1 MASNKKNRYK
11 LSKGRK
17 EQLAQAR
24 QNAKD
29 DYNRRQKEKQN
40 RALIQQYNATHKNAP
55 KQTISAKDGIRNT
68 RQSTGTTRST
78 AGKTRMNGS
87 LGNSFGGSKTGGAKT
102 TTDRRAS
109 AAHKADAER
118 RQSTTLRQGSSYLTG
133 GSTRKAT
140 PYAAAQQVYTPL
152 RSNDRRARAGRAA
165 DANRTINARNQV
177 AANTQMKTGTGKTW
191 NEKEERQKAIDT
203 LNANS
208 MAWHNTS
215 DEAEKTRLHAANDR
229 IRKKF
234 GMTYNGDT
242 GATYLP
248 KASGGKTNVS
258 KPVVETARNAAFG
271 QNYQTQEQRQ
281 SRYDE
286 LNNEIDRMQKQ
297 YPYLIA
303 MDMKNRNAGE
313 KLAAVP
319 WLISHPK
326 LAAAGINGD
335 DQYSKMSTTN
345 KKQADAMYQLYKRLN
360 DEADAISKQSAGKA
374 WGSGVANAG
383 LSVTGA
389 LENAGRYVS
398 GTMNKA
404 AGDVLNL
411 VGAKDAGKFLRDT
424 AQKTLE
430 GSLSDSAM
438 QKVNDWAQPVGAAK
452 KAQEIAGSGSR
463 MASSIA
469 AGPAGMGLI
478 YADSAKSA
486 TAEAL
491 NDGANLDQAMLYG
504 AGSGLTEVGTEKMFG
519 GIPGLNEG
527 VAKLGSKSRIL
538 NKAFDVLG
546 EGVEEAASTLINPYL
561 KRATYDKNAKN
572 ATAQELL
579 DSAKGGMALAGI
591 MQGANAVSE
600 RLANRRYGTAPAETT
615 TSIHDAN
622 ADVRAAEQ
630 MDNRLHPNTPQALPT
645 GQRLALPEGN
655 TRTANTLYAN
665 ENGGVANNLRAFNNA
680 DTPDVLYGN
689 MRGDFTSAPDS
700 GSVLFASQ
708 NGQVSQTLPTG
719 YLPVGRSGLTKVA
732 AMGETKTVPFLSE
745 NPEGMSR
752 SEMQWAK
759 LLVDNSLKTGI
770 PVQTYVDEIVTPTMQ
785 AVNETIADVQQYIA
799 DYIARKDAQRTHEKG
814 KNLMHHENGTTERLS
829 LNEPW
834 YSEWYKR
841 LGNRKPA
848 KKHYSMIAENIV
860 SNELKKG
867 GGDWVSH
874 ELAQDWAEAQHIQAA
889 YDAIGDDAVSAE
901 ITPEGLKVIMN
912 GTPAH
917 TANIQDTNAK
927 RDRNIISPVM
937 QGATAAPINLSPMQ
951 RAGQTQS
958 APTLADVRKARNDI
972 MPKLTRAGA
981 ETVQTGVQTAP
992 PEITQPMQE
1001 NAQAA
1006 AQQADIS
1013 PKLTKAEV
1021 NAESSVGAAKGG
1033 FDPYSK
1039 MVNDYGSI
1047 PDGMNPARMVDVPQ
1061 STNGTD
1067 RVSNVART
1075 IMESGVTPD
1084 NLIPA
1089 LENHV
1094 AEGLFSHDVKS
1105 LKKTLSGATKT
1116 IQKKG
1121 WQGAFDQWEEV
1132 TDGRRAVTDDDI
1144 ALGQMMYTAAVEA
1157 GDTQTA
1163 MKLAGDLAVQGTAL
1177 GRGVNAFKLLK
1188 KTTPEGQLYYL
1199 QKAVQKIQQEYQSRF
1214 DKQANKD
1221 LKKELKRADTAG
1233 KRGKQTAIISDT
1245 NAAIEQ
1251 AAQEVA
1257 KEATGE
1263 ATTQSNGKENG
1274 KRTLPKATDK
1284 GVGKDDVY
1292 DGRPKDRYT
1301 PATDWAKETGNDLA
1315 KRIADKLNPAPTQRP
1330 VSRTILSDL
1339 MQFAEEH
1346 ALPKKQQAPKRQAVD
1361 RLRDYFANKDFYTK
1375 AWNEARSALKEKYK
1389 GNAEALD
1396 ALESFTDATIDY
1408 NADPLHTQKVI
1419 MNALM
1424 DDIKET
1430 GGLKTY
1436 LARNTLGA
1444 GEQNAAQL
1452 ADRLIAETGVTG
1464 TDAEVL
1470 RSGVNHAY
1478 EDMMDGK
1485 SGTKLETMIREALK
1499 SGNLNLTDAAKMSP
1513 KQKAVVGQTISGLLQ
1528 KEYGVDAQYADTVSN
1543 TIIDEY
1549 NAEVQERARK
1559 ILENKFKE
1567 RKQRVPREFWDVF
1580 EEYANLGTFNSEYA
1594 QKATEKLFGEPGITL
1609 NEDLV
1614 QEFLNAETDEAR
1626 TEVVDRIY
1634 DDVAQQIPKTAGDIV
1649 NAWRYFSMLGNPR
1662 THIRNIMG
1670 NVASAAA
1677 LDTSH
1682 KVSAV
1687 GQKFLPQGQRTRA
1700 LHTSKAAK
1708 QFAKADYANVEAELS
1723 GNAYKTEMSEIKQRQ
1738 KLFPKWMQWGMDKA
1752 NGMLDVEDGWFKKG
1766 SYIKSMGNFLTARG
1780 WDVNNLTEAQLNEA
1794 RQHAIQDAKIATFQD
1809 ASALA
1814 DTLGRLEKKNKA
1826 TEVIIGSLVPF
1837 KRTPINVA
1845 KRSFE
1850 LSPAGLLKAI
1860 TYDAVQVKKGNMDA
1874 TKMIDHIGQGLTG
1887 SGVAALGAFLAAQG
1901 IFSAGSSD
1909 DDKEANFDAGMG
1921 QQEYA
1926 INIGGKSYTI
1936 DWASPAVVPLAMG
1949 GELYEALHQKY
1960 DDEETAFNQAM
1971 ATVSRMFDP
1980 MLNMTMLSGIGST
1993 VSSAAYNKSNPLFG
2007 IASNVATNFG
2017 GQFVPTLFGQV
2028 ARTVD
2033 NTRRTT
2039 YADKN
2044 SPVPSSV
2051 QKFLQRQANKIP
2063 GLSQYQPA
2071 YTDVW
2076 GREQKNG
2083 PDNVFARAAY
2093 NFFSPG
2099 YLADAKGTQAEKA
2112 LKELYQATG
2121 DNSVLPSKPQKYY
2134 KAEDGTKKFL
2144 SASDYSKLTSQ
2155 SGKISLDAINKLTK
2169 SEAYKQMSND
2179 ERIEAVADIYKYAKA
2194 IAANKVYKKELDG
2207 TTKIVSESGIEPGL
2221 YYAYKE
2227 MEDSLNNDMEG
2238 WEARDQVFNAIKA
2251 DSSLSDQEKNGLYH
2265 SLLIKGTS
2273 QSQWDKY
2280 TEISGKVTAEEY
2292 VDAMIQ
2298 KQAITKEGED
2308 IEKGRASLE
2317 ATEFSYY
2324 LDSKGYTGEK
2334 RQALEDTF
2342 KFYSM
2347 VKADPA
2353 NYTFDMIRENG
2364 GTKEKAAIGEV
2375 ESAGISAAQYAQ
2387 IKSAASGVT
2396 YEKGKS
2402 GAKLAA
2408 VAKVVSQNTANYNEY
2423 AAVMHA
2429 LGYKKIDGHYTS
2441 GGKLPED
2448 SGLNTGINVNR
2459 SSASQKTSSAGFIN
2473 PTTASNSVV
2482 TSGYGGRNAP
2492 KTSGGYGSS
2501 NHDGIDIGGTGGNL
2515 NGQAADSIGGGKVT
2529 EVGYDEN
2536 GYGNYVVVDH
2546 GNGYTSLYG
2555 HLQKAT
2561 VKQGET
2567 VSAGQQVGVIGSTG
2581 NSSGPHLH
2589 LRVRKN
2595 GQSIDPRTVIPGYK

>member
-1 MASNKKNRYK
+1 MA
-11 LSKGRK
+11 LSKGRR
-17 EQLAQAR
+17 EQLEQAKK
-24 QNAKD
+24 NAKIKAK
-29 DYNRRQKEKQN
+29 QKQN
-40 RALIQQYNATHKNAP
+40 KALIQQYNATHKNAP
-55 KQTISAKDGIRNT
+55 KQTISAKGGNRNT

-78 AGKTRMNGS
+78 VSKTRMNGS

-102 TTDRRAS
+102 TTDRRANV
-109 AAHKADAER
+109 AHKADAER

-165 DANRTINARNQV
+165 DANRTINARNQM

-374 WGSGVANAG
+374 WGSGVANAA
-383 LSVTGA
+383 LNAAGA
-389 LENAGRYVS
+389 VENGARYVS

-572 ATAQELL
+572 ATAQELW
-579 DSAKGGMALAGI
+579 DSAKGGMTLAGI

-630 MDNRLHPNTPQALPT
+630 MDNRLHPNTSQALPT
-645 GQRLALPEGN
+645 AQRLALPEGN

-700 GSVLFASQ
+700 GSVLYASQ

-732 AMGETKTVPFLSE
+732 AQVDEMQTIPRFAVDDSGNPNGGLSDA
-745 NPEGMSR
+745 
-752 SEMQWAK
+752 EMQWAK
-759 LLVDNSLKTGI
+759 LLAANQEKTGVSI
-770 PVQTYVDEIVTPTMQ
+770 QQLTHEIVDSTFEEYNQALQSAEQYVRDYTPQGTSVVRN
-785 AVNETIADVQQYIA
+785 ADGTSFRASNNE
-799 DYIARKDAQRTHEKG
+799 K
-814 KNLMHHENGTTERLS
+814 
-829 LNEPW
+829 W
-834 YSEWYKR
+834 YSDYYKKIGKAPSR
-841 LGNRKPA
+841 
-848 KKHYSMIAENIV
+848 AEAAQVAAQLVKADIQR
-860 SNELKKG
+860 G
-867 GGDWVSH
+867 GGQFISA
-874 ELAQDWAEAQHIQAA
+874 ELAQDLQTALEIQAA
-889 YDAIGDDAVSAE
+889 ANALGENVISAQVVD
-901 ITPEGLKVIMN
+901 GNLVVQRGK
-912 GTPAH
+912 PAY
-917 TANIQDTNAK
+917 TANIQDTNA
-927 RDRNIISPVM
+927 RLDRNIISPVM
-937 QGATAAPINLSPMQ
+937 QGATAAPINLTPMQ

-958 APTLADVRKARNDI
+958 APTLADVRQARNDI

-1006 AQQADIS
+1006 AQQADIN
-1013 PKLTKAEV
+1013 PKLTKSEV
-1021 NAESSVGAAKGG
+1021 NAESSVGAAETG

-1039 MVNDYGSI
+1039 MVNDYGAI
-1047 PDGMNPARMVDVPQ
+1047 PEGMNPARMVDVPQ

-1084 NLIPA
+1084 SLIPA

-1214 DKQANKD
+1214 DKQAGKAA
-1221 LKKELKRADTAG
+1221 KK
-1233 KRGKQTAIISDT
+1233 Q
-1245 NAAIEQ
+1245 
-1251 AAQEVA
+1251 
-1257 KEATGE
+1257 
-1263 ATTQSNGKENG
+1263 
-1274 KRTLPKATDK
+1274 
-1284 GVGKDDVY
+1284 GV
-1292 DGRPKDRYT
+1292 
-1301 PATDWAKETGNDLA
+1301 PAED
-1315 KRIADKLNPAPTQRP
+1315 IADQ
-1330 VSRTILSDL
+1330 
-1339 MQFAEEH
+1339 
-1346 ALPKKQQAPKRQAVD
+1346 
-1361 RLRDYFANKDFYTK
+1361 Y
-1375 AWNEARSALKEKYK
+1375 
-1389 GNAEALD
+1389 
-1396 ALESFTDATIDY
+1396 
-1408 NADPLHTQKVI
+1408 
-1419 MNALM
+1419 
-1424 DDIKET
+1424 
-1430 GGLKTY
+1430 GLK
-1436 LARNTLGA
+1436 
-1444 GEQNAAQL
+1444 
-1452 ADRLIAETGVTG
+1452 
-1464 TDAEVL
+1464 
-1470 RSGVNHAY
+1470 
-1478 EDMMDGK
+1478 
-1485 SGTKLETMIREALK
+1485 
-1499 SGNLNLTDAAKMSP
+1499 
-1513 KQKAVVGQTISGLLQ
+1513 
-1528 KEYGVDAQYADTVSN
+1528 
-1543 TIIDEY
+1543 
-1549 NAEVQERARK
+1549 
-1559 ILENKFKE
+1559 
-1567 RKQRVPREFWDVF
+1567 
-1580 EEYANLGTFNSEYA
+1580 
-1594 QKATEKLFGEPGITL
+1594 L

-1614 QEFLNAETDEAR
+1614 QEFLNAETQEAR
-1626 TEVVDRIY
+1626 DAVVDKIY
-1634 DDVAQQIPKTAGDIV
+1634 NDVAQQIPKTAGDRL
-1649 NAWRYFSMLGNPR
+1649 NAWRYFAMLGNPR

-1670 NVASAAA
+1670 NVASAVA

-1687 GQKFLPQGQRTRA
+1687 GQKFLPKGKRTRA

-1723 GNAYKTEMSEIKQRQ
+1723 GNAYKTEMSDIKQRQ
-1738 KLFPKWMQWGMDKA
+1738 KLFPKPLQKVMDA
-1752 NGMLDVEDGWFKKG
+1752 NTWALDAEDQVFKKK
-1766 SYIKSMGNFLTARG
+1766 SYIDSMGNFLTARG

-1814 DTLGRLEKKNKA
+1814 DTLSRLEKKNKA

-1850 LSPAGLLKAI
+1850 LSPVGLLKAI

-1936 DWASPAVVPLAMG
+1936 DWASPTVVPLAMG

-2144 SASDYSKLTSQ
+2144 TAQEYSTLTSQ
-2155 SGKISLDAINKLTK
+2155 SGKISLDAIDKLTK

-2441 GGKLPED
+2441 GGKLPEE

-2482 TSGYGGRNAP
+2482 TSGYGGRNAV
-2492 KTSGGYGSS
+2492 KTSKGYSS
-2501 NHDGIDIGGTGGNL
+2501 TNHDGIDIGGTGGNL

-2561 VKQGET
+2561 VKQGDT

-2581 NSSGPHLH
+2581 SSSAPHLH
-2589 LRVRKN
+2589 LRVHKN

>member
-1 MASNKKNRYK
+1 MA
-11 LSKGRK
+11 LSKGRR
-17 EQLAQAR
+17 EQLEQAKK
-24 QNAKD
+24 NAKIKAK
-29 DYNRRQKEKQN
+29 QKQN
-40 RALIQQYNATHKNAP
+40 KALIQQYNATHKNEP
-55 KQTISAKDGIRNT
+55 KQKISAKGGGSTGSRNT

-78 AGKTRMNGS
+78 VSKTRMNSS
-87 LGNSFGGSKTGGAKT
+87 LGSSFGGSKNGGAKT

-109 AAHKADAER
+109 AARKADAER

-165 DANRTINARNQV
+165 DANRTINARNQM
-177 AANTQMKTGTGKTW
+177 ATTKTGTGKTW

-215 DEAEKTRLHAANDR
+215 DAAEKTRLHAANDR

-374 WGSGVANAG
+374 WGSGVANAALNAAG
-383 LSVTGA
+383 AVENGARYVTSAAENALSGA
-389 LENAGRYVS
+389 LKLAGKQDAGRFWE
-398 GTMNKA
+398 
-404 AGDVLNL
+404 DV
-411 VGAKDAGKFLRDT
+411 AKNTVNTSFA
-424 AQKTLE
+424 
-430 GSLSDSAM
+430 DSAM
-438 QKVNDWAQPVGAAK
+438 QKVNDWAQPVGSAK
-452 KAQEIAGSGSR
+452 KAQELAGSGAR
-463 MASSIA
+463 MLPGMALGAATGTASKVSSLLNKAPLANASLA
-469 AGPAGMGLI
+469 AIFG
-478 YADSAKSA
+478 DSAASGA
-486 TAEAL
+486 REAL
-491 NDGANLDQAMLYG
+491 NDGASLNQALAYG

-546 EGVEEAASTLINPYL
+546 EGVEEATSTLINPYL

-572 ATAQELL
+572 ATAQELW

-630 MDNRLHPNTPQALPT
+630 MDNRLHPNTSQALPT
-645 GQRLALPEGN
+645 AQRLALPEGN

-732 AMGETKTVPFLSE
+732 AQVDETQTIPRFAVDDAGNSNGGLSDV
-745 NPEGMSR
+745 
-752 SEMQWAK
+752 EMQWAK
-759 LLVDNSLKTGI
+759 LLAANQEKTGVSI
-770 PVQTYVDEIVTPTMQ
+770 QQVAHEIVDSTFEEYNQALQSAEQYVRDYTPQGTSVVWN
-785 AVNETIADVQQYIA
+785 ADGTSFRASNNE
-799 DYIARKDAQRTHEKG
+799 K
-814 KNLMHHENGTTERLS
+814 
-829 LNEPW
+829 W
-834 YSEWYKR
+834 YSDYYKKNGKAPSR
-841 LGNRKPA
+841 
-848 KKHYSMIAENIV
+848 AEAAQVAAQLVKADIQR
-860 SNELKKG
+860 G
-867 GGDWVSH
+867 GGQFISA
-874 ELAQDWAEAQHIQAA
+874 ELAQDLQTALEIQAA
-889 YDAIGDDAVSAE
+889 ANALGENVISAQVVD
-901 ITPEGLKVIMN
+901 GNLVVQRGK
-912 GTPAH
+912 PAY
-917 TANIQDTNAK
+917 TANIQDTNA
-927 RDRNIISPVM
+927 RLDRNIISPVM

-958 APTLADVRKARNDI
+958 APTLADVRQARNDI

-981 ETVQTGVQTAP
+981 ETAQTDVQTAP

-1001 NAQAA
+1001 NAHA
-1006 AQQADIS
+1006 AQQADIN

-1021 NAESSVGAAKGG
+1021 NAESSVGAAETG

-1039 MVNDYGSI
+1039 MVNDYGAI
-1047 PDGMNPARMVDVPQ
+1047 EPGENPARVVDVPQ
-1061 STNGTD
+1061 STNGSD

-1075 IMESGVTPD
+1075 IMESGITPD

-1214 DKQANKD
+1214 DKQAGKAA
-1221 LKKELKRADTAG
+1221 KK
-1233 KRGKQTAIISDT
+1233 Q
-1245 NAAIEQ
+1245 
-1251 AAQEVA
+1251 
-1257 KEATGE
+1257 
-1263 ATTQSNGKENG
+1263 
-1274 KRTLPKATDK
+1274 
-1284 GVGKDDVY
+1284 GV
-1292 DGRPKDRYT
+1292 
-1301 PATDWAKETGNDLA
+1301 PAED
-1315 KRIADKLNPAPTQRP
+1315 IADQYGLKLN
-1330 VSRTILSDL
+1330 D
-1339 MQFAEEH
+1339 
-1346 ALPKKQQAPKRQAVD
+1346 
-1361 RLRDYFANKDFYTK
+1361 
-1375 AWNEARSALKEKYK
+1375 
-1389 GNAEALD
+1389 
-1396 ALESFTDATIDY
+1396 
-1408 NADPLHTQKVI
+1408 
-1419 MNALM
+1419 
-1424 DDIKET
+1424 
-1430 GGLKTY
+1430 
-1436 LARNTLGA
+1436 
-1444 GEQNAAQL
+1444 
-1452 ADRLIAETGVTG
+1452 
-1464 TDAEVL
+1464 
-1470 RSGVNHAY
+1470 
-1478 EDMMDGK
+1478 
-1485 SGTKLETMIREALK
+1485 
-1499 SGNLNLTDAAKMSP
+1499 
-1513 KQKAVVGQTISGLLQ
+1513 
-1528 KEYGVDAQYADTVSN
+1528 
-1543 TIIDEY
+1543 
-1549 NAEVQERARK
+1549 
-1559 ILENKFKE
+1559 
-1567 RKQRVPREFWDVF
+1567 
-1580 EEYANLGTFNSEYA
+1580 
-1594 QKATEKLFGEPGITL
+1594 
-1609 NEDLV
+1609 DLV
-1614 QEFLNAETDEAR
+1614 QEFLNAETQEAR
-1626 TEVVDRIY
+1626 DAVVDKIY
-1634 DDVAQQIPKTAGDIV
+1634 NDVAQQIPKTAGDRL
-1649 NAWRYFSMLGNPR
+1649 NAWRYFAMLGNPR

-1687 GQKFLPQGQRTRA
+1687 GQKFLPKEKRTRA

-1708 QFAKADYANVEAELS
+1708 QFAKADYANVETELS

-1738 KLFPKWMQWGMDKA
+1738 KLFPKPLQKVMDA
-1752 NGMLDVEDGWFKKG
+1752 NTWALDAEDQVFKKK
-1766 SYIKSMGNFLTARG
+1766 SYIDSMGNFLTARG

-1814 DTLGRLEKKNKA
+1814 DTLSRLEKKNKA

-1850 LSPAGLLKAI
+1850 LSPVGLLKAI

-1901 IFSAGSSD
+1901 LFSAGSSD

-2099 YLADAKGTQAEKA
+2099 YLADAKGTQTEKA

-2144 SASDYSKLTSQ
+2144 TAQEYSTLTSQ
-2155 SGKISLDAINKLTK
+2155 SGKISLDAIDKLTK

-2429 LGYKKIDGHYTS
+2429 LGYKKIDGHYSS
-2441 GGKLPED
+2441 GGKLPEE

-2459 SSASQKTSSAGFIN
+2459 SSASQKTSSAGFVN

-2482 TSGYGGRNAP
+2482 TSGYGGRNAV
-2492 KTSGGYGSS
+2492 KTSKGYSS
-2501 NHDGIDIGGTGGNL
+2501 TNHDGIDIGGTGGNL

-2546 GNGYTSLYG
+2546 GDGYTSLYG

-2561 VKQGET
+2561 VKQGDT

-2581 NSSGPHLH
+2581 SSSAPHLH
-2589 LRVRKN
+2589 LRVHKN
-2595 GQSIDPRTVIPGYK
+2595 GQSIDPRTVIPGYGG

>member
-1 MASNKKNRYK
+1 MA
-11 LSKGRK
+11 LSKGRR
-17 EQLAQAR
+17 EQLEQAKK
-24 QNAKD
+24 NAKIKAK
-29 DYNRRQKEKQN
+29 QKQN

-55 KQTISAKDGIRNT
+55 KQTISAKGGSQNT

-78 AGKTRMNGS
+78 ASKTRMNGS
-87 LGNSFGGSKTGGAKT
+87 LGNSFGGSKTGGANT
-102 TTDRRAS
+102 TTDRHANVAR
-109 AAHKADAER
+109 KADAER
-118 RQSTTLRQGSSYLTG
+118 RQSTTLRQGSNYLTG

-165 DANRTINARNQV
+165 DANRTINARNQM
-177 AANTQMKTGTGKTW
+177 AATKTGTGKTW

-215 DEAEKTRLHAANDR
+215 DAAEKTRLHAANDR

-297 YPYLIA
+297 YPYLIS

-374 WGSGVANAG
+374 WGSGVANAALNAAG
-383 LSVTGA
+383 AVENGARYVTSAAENALSGA
-389 LENAGRYVS
+389 LKLAG
-398 GTMNKA
+398 KQ
-404 AGDVLNL
+404 
-411 VGAKDAGKFLRDT
+411 DAGQFWEDVAKNTVNTSF
-424 AQKTLE
+424 A
-430 GSLSDSAM
+430 DSAM
-438 QKVNDWAQPVGAAK
+438 QKVNDWAHPVGSAK
-452 KAQEIAGSGSR
+452 KAQELAGSGAR
-463 MASSIA
+463 MLPGMALGAATGTASKVSSLLDKAPLANASLA
-469 AGPAGMGLI
+469 AIFG
-478 YADSAKSA
+478 DSAASGA
-486 TAEAL
+486 REAL

-546 EGVEEAASTLINPYL
+546 EGVEEAASTLVNPYL

-572 ATAQELL
+572 ATAQELW
-579 DSAKGGMALAGI
+579 DSAKGGMTLAGI

-630 MDNRLHPNTPQALPT
+630 MDNRLHPNTSQTLPT
-645 GQRLALPEGN
+645 AQRLALPEGN
-655 TRTANTLYAN
+655 TRTANTLYAD
-665 ENGGVANNLRAFNNA
+665 ENGGVANNLRAFSQSN
-680 DTPDVLYGN
+680 TPDVLYGN

-700 GSVLFASQ
+700 GSVLYASQ

-732 AMGETKTVPFLSE
+732 AQVDETQTIPRFAVDDAGNPNGGLSDA
-745 NPEGMSR
+745 
-752 SEMQWAK
+752 EMQWAK
-759 LLVDNSLKTGI
+759 LLAANQEKTGVSI
-770 PVQTYVDEIVTPTMQ
+770 QQVTHEIVDSTFEEYNQALKSAEQYVRDYTPQGTSVVWN
-785 AVNETIADVQQYIA
+785 ADGTSFRASNNE
-799 DYIARKDAQRTHEKG
+799 K
-814 KNLMHHENGTTERLS
+814 
-829 LNEPW
+829 W
-834 YSEWYKR
+834 YSDYYKKNGKAPSR
-841 LGNRKPA
+841 
-848 KKHYSMIAENIV
+848 AEAAQVAAQLVKADIQR
-860 SNELKKG
+860 G
-867 GGDWVSH
+867 GGQFVSA
-874 ELAQDWAEAQHIQAA
+874 ELAQDLQTALEIQAA
-889 YDAIGDDAVSAE
+889 ANALGENVLSAQ
-901 ITPEGLKVIMN
+901 IVDGNLVIQR

-917 TANIQDTNAK
+917 TENIQDTNA
-927 RDRNIISPVM
+927 RLDRNIISPVM
-937 QGATAAPINLSPMQ
+937 QGATAAPINLRPMQ

-958 APTLADVRKARNDI
+958 NPTLADVQQARNDI
-972 MPKLTRAGA
+972 IPKLTRAGA

-1006 AQQADIS
+1006 AQQADIN

-1021 NAESSVGAAKGG
+1021 TPESSVGAAETG

-1039 MVNDYGSI
+1039 MVNDYGAI
-1047 PDGMNPARMVDVPQ
+1047 PEGMNPARTIDVPQ
-1061 STNGTD
+1061 STNGSD

-1075 IMESGVTPD
+1075 IMESGITPD

-1214 DKQANKD
+1214 DKQANKAA
-1221 LKKELKRADTAG
+1221 KKQG
-1233 KRGKQTAIISDT
+1233 VP
-1245 NAAIEQ
+1245 AA
-1251 AAQEVA
+1251 EVA
-1257 KEATGE
+1257 D
-1263 ATTQSNGKENG
+1263 Q
-1274 KRTLPKATDK
+1274 
-1284 GVGKDDVY
+1284 Y
-1292 DGRPKDRYT
+1292 
-1301 PATDWAKETGNDLA
+1301 
-1315 KRIADKLNPAPTQRP
+1315 
-1330 VSRTILSDL
+1330 
-1339 MQFAEEH
+1339 
-1346 ALPKKQQAPKRQAVD
+1346 
-1361 RLRDYFANKDFYTK
+1361 
-1375 AWNEARSALKEKYK
+1375 
-1389 GNAEALD
+1389 
-1396 ALESFTDATIDY
+1396 
-1408 NADPLHTQKVI
+1408 
-1419 MNALM
+1419 
-1424 DDIKET
+1424 
-1430 GGLKTY
+1430 GLK
-1436 LARNTLGA
+1436 
-1444 GEQNAAQL
+1444 
-1452 ADRLIAETGVTG
+1452 
-1464 TDAEVL
+1464 
-1470 RSGVNHAY
+1470 
-1478 EDMMDGK
+1478 
-1485 SGTKLETMIREALK
+1485 
-1499 SGNLNLTDAAKMSP
+1499 
-1513 KQKAVVGQTISGLLQ
+1513 
-1528 KEYGVDAQYADTVSN
+1528 
-1543 TIIDEY
+1543 
-1549 NAEVQERARK
+1549 
-1559 ILENKFKE
+1559 
-1567 RKQRVPREFWDVF
+1567 
-1580 EEYANLGTFNSEYA
+1580 
-1594 QKATEKLFGEPGITL
+1594 L
-1609 NEDLV
+1609 NEDLAK
-1614 QEFLNAETDEAR
+1614 EFLQAETDEAR
-1626 TEVVDRIY
+1626 AEITDKIY
-1634 DDVAQQIPKTAGDIV
+1634 NDVAQQIPKTAGDML
-1649 NAWRYFSMLGNPR
+1649 NAWRYFAMLGNPR

-1687 GQKFLPQGQRTRA
+1687 GQKFLPKEKRTRA

-1708 QFAKADYANVEAELS
+1708 QFAKADYANVETELS

-1738 KLFPKWMQWGMDKA
+1738 KLFPKPLQKVMDA
-1752 NGMLDVEDGWFKKG
+1752 NTWALDAEDQVFKKK
-1766 SYIKSMGNFLTARG
+1766 SYIDSMGNFLTARG

-1850 LSPAGLLKAI
+1850 LSPVGLLKAI

-1887 SGVAALGAFLAAQG
+1887 SSVAALGAFLAAQG

-1936 DWASPAVVPLAMG
+1936 DWASPTVVPLAMG

-2144 SASDYSKLTSQ
+2144 TAQEYSTLTSQ
-2155 SGKISLDAINKLTK
+2155 SGKISLDAIDKLTK

-2251 DSSLSDQEKNGLYH
+2251 DSSLSDNEKNGLYH
-2265 SLLIKGTS
+2265 TLLIKGTS
-2273 QSQWDKY
+2273 DSQWEKY
-2280 TEISGKVTAEEY
+2280 SEISGKVTAEEY

-2441 GGKLPED
+2441 GGKLPEN

-2459 SSASQKTSSAGFIN
+2459 SSASQKTSSAGFVN

-2482 TSGYGGRNAP
+2482 TSGYGGRNAV
-2492 KTSGGYGSS
+2492 KTSKGYSS
-2501 NHDGIDIGGTGGNL
+2501 TNHDGIDIGGTGGNL
-2515 NGQAADSIGGGKVT
+2515 NGQAADSIGGGKVA

-2555 HLQKAT
+2555 HLQQAT
-2561 VKQGET
+2561 VKQGDT

-2581 NSSGPHLH
+2581 SSSAPHLH
-2589 LRVRKN
+2589 LRVHKN

>member
-1 MASNKKNRYK
+1 MASNKKNRYN

-40 RALIQQYNATHKNAP
+40 KALIQQYNATHKNAP
-55 KQTISAKDGIRNT
+55 KQTISAKGGSRNT
-68 RQSTGTTRST
+68 RHSTGTTRST

-87 LGNSFGGSKTGGAKT
+87 LGNSFGGSKTGGANT
-102 TTDRRAS
+102 TTDRRANV
-109 AAHKADAER
+109 AHKADAER

-165 DANRTINARNQV
+165 DANRTINARNQM

-374 WGSGVANAG
+374 WGSGVANAA
-383 LSVTGA
+383 LNAAGA
-389 LENAGRYVS
+389 VENGARYVS

-572 ATAQELL
+572 ATAQELW
-579 DSAKGGMALAGI
+579 DSAKGGMTLAGI

-630 MDNRLHPNTPQALPT
+630 MDNRLHPNTSQALPT
-645 GQRLALPEGN
+645 AQRLALPEGN

-700 GSVLFASQ
+700 GSVLYASQ

-732 AMGETKTVPFLSE
+732 AQVDETQTIPRFAVDDAGNPNGGLSDA
-745 NPEGMSR
+745 
-752 SEMQWAK
+752 EMQWAK
-759 LLVDNSLKTGI
+759 LLAANQEKTGVSI
-770 PVQTYVDEIVTPTMQ
+770 QQLTHEIVDSTFEEYNQALQSAEQYVRDYTPQGTSVVWN
-785 AVNETIADVQQYIA
+785 ADGTSFRASNNE
-799 DYIARKDAQRTHEKG
+799 K
-814 KNLMHHENGTTERLS
+814 
-829 LNEPW
+829 W
-834 YSEWYKR
+834 YSDYYKKNGKAPSR
-841 LGNRKPA
+841 
-848 KKHYSMIAENIV
+848 AEAAQVAAQLVKADIQR
-860 SNELKKG
+860 G
-867 GGDWVSH
+867 GGQFISA
-874 ELAQDWAEAQHIQAA
+874 ELAQDLQTALEIQAA
-889 YDAIGDDAVSAE
+889 ANALGENVISAQVVD
-901 ITPEGLKVIMN
+901 GNLVVQRGK
-912 GTPAH
+912 PAY
-917 TANIQDTNAK
+917 TANIQDTNA
-927 RDRNIISPVM
+927 RLDRNIISPVM
-937 QGATAAPINLSPMQ
+937 QGATAAPINLTPMQ

-958 APTLADVRKARNDI
+958 APTLADVRQARNDI

-1006 AQQADIS
+1006 AQQADIN
-1013 PKLTKAEV
+1013 PKLTKSEV
-1021 NAESSVGAAKGG
+1021 NAESSVGAAETG

-1039 MVNDYGSI
+1039 MVNDYGAI
-1047 PDGMNPARMVDVPQ
+1047 PEGMNPARMVDVPQ

-1084 NLIPA
+1084 SLIPA

-1214 DKQANKD
+1214 DKQAGKAA
-1221 LKKELKRADTAG
+1221 KK
-1233 KRGKQTAIISDT
+1233 Q
-1245 NAAIEQ
+1245 
-1251 AAQEVA
+1251 
-1257 KEATGE
+1257 
-1263 ATTQSNGKENG
+1263 
-1274 KRTLPKATDK
+1274 
-1284 GVGKDDVY
+1284 GV
-1292 DGRPKDRYT
+1292 
-1301 PATDWAKETGNDLA
+1301 PAED
-1315 KRIADKLNPAPTQRP
+1315 IADQ
-1330 VSRTILSDL
+1330 
-1339 MQFAEEH
+1339 
-1346 ALPKKQQAPKRQAVD
+1346 
-1361 RLRDYFANKDFYTK
+1361 Y
-1375 AWNEARSALKEKYK
+1375 
-1389 GNAEALD
+1389 
-1396 ALESFTDATIDY
+1396 
-1408 NADPLHTQKVI
+1408 
-1419 MNALM
+1419 
-1424 DDIKET
+1424 
-1430 GGLKTY
+1430 GLK
-1436 LARNTLGA
+1436 
-1444 GEQNAAQL
+1444 
-1452 ADRLIAETGVTG
+1452 
-1464 TDAEVL
+1464 
-1470 RSGVNHAY
+1470 
-1478 EDMMDGK
+1478 
-1485 SGTKLETMIREALK
+1485 
-1499 SGNLNLTDAAKMSP
+1499 
-1513 KQKAVVGQTISGLLQ
+1513 
-1528 KEYGVDAQYADTVSN
+1528 
-1543 TIIDEY
+1543 
-1549 NAEVQERARK
+1549 
-1559 ILENKFKE
+1559 
-1567 RKQRVPREFWDVF
+1567 
-1580 EEYANLGTFNSEYA
+1580 
-1594 QKATEKLFGEPGITL
+1594 L

-1614 QEFLNAETDEAR
+1614 QEFLNAETQEAR
-1626 TEVVDRIY
+1626 DAVVDKIY
-1634 DDVAQQIPKTAGDIV
+1634 NDVAQQIPKTAGDRL
-1649 NAWRYFSMLGNPR
+1649 NAWRYFAMLGNPR

-1687 GQKFLPQGQRTRA
+1687 GQKFLPKEKRTRA

-1708 QFAKADYANVEAELS
+1708 QFAKADYANVETELS
-1723 GNAYKTEMSEIKQRQ
+1723 GNAYKTEMSDIKQRQ
-1738 KLFPKWMQWGMDKA
+1738 KLFPKPLQKVMDA
-1752 NGMLDVEDGWFKKG
+1752 NTWALDAEDQVFKKK
-1766 SYIKSMGNFLTARG
+1766 SYIDSMGNFLTARG
-1780 WDVNNLTEAQLNEA
+1780 WDVNNLTESQLNEA

-1809 ASALA
+1809 ASKLA
-1814 DTLGRLEKKNKA
+1814 DKLSEIEHSGKA
-1826 TEVIIGSLVPF
+1826 WGVAIGSLVPF

-1850 LSPAGLLKAI
+1850 LSPVGLLKAI
-1860 TYDAVQVKKGNMDA
+1860 TYDAAQVKKGNMDA

-1887 SGVAALGAFLAAQG
+1887 SGVAVLGAFLAAQG

-1993 VSSAAYNKSNPLFG
+1993 VTSAAYNKSNPLFG
-2007 IASNVATNFG
+2007 IASNIATNFG

-2134 KAEDGTKKFL
+2134 KDADGVKKFL
-2144 SASDYSKLTSQ
+2144 SASEYSKLTSEG
-2155 SGKISLDAINKLTK
+2155 GKISLDAIDKLTK

-2179 ERIEAVADIYKYAKA
+2179 ERIEAVADIYKYAKDV
-2194 IAANKVYKKELDG
+2194 AANKTYGKELDG
-2207 TTKIVSESGIEPGL
+2207 TTKLVKESGMEPGL

-2227 MEDSLNNDMEG
+2227 MQSNFKASMENY
-2238 WEARDQVFNAIKA
+2238 EAFDQTFLAIKN
-2251 DSSLSDQEKNGLYH
+2251 DKSLSEQEKNSLYH
-2265 SLLIKGTS
+2265 NLLIKGNDEAT
-2273 QSQWDKY
+2273 WKKY
-2280 TEISGKVTAEEY
+2280 TEISDKVTAEEF
-2292 VDAMIQ
+2292 VDALTQVKYI
-2298 KQAITKEGED
+2298 KGIGKEELSDETGAEQAK
-2308 IEKGRASLE
+2308 AE
-2317 ATEFSYY
+2317 ATEFSKY
-2324 LDSKGYTGEK
+2324 LDMMGYTGEK
-2334 RQALEDTF
+2334 RAALEDKF
-2342 KFYSM
+2342 GFYSM
-2347 VKADPA
+2347 IRQDPQ
-2353 NYTFDMIRENG
+2353 NYTFDMLKNEGNTYERD
-2364 GTKEKAAIGEV
+2364 AISAV
-2375 ESAGISAAQYAQ
+2375 ESSGMSASQYNQ
-2387 IKSAASGVT
+2387 IKTLANRLQAGVD

-2402 GAKLAA
+2402 GAKKAA
-2408 VAKVVSQNTANYNEY
+2408 QAKIVSQNVDNYDQY
-2423 AAVMHA
+2423 AAVMSA
-2429 LGYKKIDGHYTS
+2429 LGLKRFDSLYSS
-2441 GGKLPED
+2441 GGKLPKD

-2459 SSASQKTSSAGFIN
+2459 SSASQKTSSAGFVN

-2482 TSGYGGRNAP
+2482 TSGYGGRNAV
-2492 KTSGGYGSS
+2492 KTSTGYSS
-2501 NHDGIDIGGTGGNL
+2501 TDHDGIDIGGTGGNL

-2561 VKQGET
+2561 VKQGDT

-2581 NSSGPHLH
+2581 SSSAPHLH
-2589 LRVRKN
+2589 LRVHKN

>member
-1 MASNKKNRYK
+1 MA
-11 LSKGRK
+11 LSKGRR
-17 EQLAQAR
+17 EQLEQAKK
-24 QNAKD
+24 NAKSKAEQ
-29 DYNRRQKEKQN
+29 QKKAQQTVKNTKSYTGNKVQQTVSGKKPSPTKASNTGAYRGNAVQN
-40 RALIQQYNATHKNAP
+40 TV
-55 KQTISAKDGIRNT
+55 
-68 RQSTGTTRST
+68 
-78 AGKTRMNGS
+78 
-87 LGNSFGGSKTGGAKT
+87 FGSKNRVTNSNVKQADKVTGKAAKT
-102 TTDRRAS
+102 AKAS
-109 AAHKADAER
+109 NYA
-118 RQSTTLRQGSSYLTG
+118 T
-133 GSTRKAT
+133 GSTSTKSGS
-140 PYAAAQQVYTPL
+140 YA
-152 RSNDRRARAGRAA
+152 
-165 DANRTINARNQV
+165 ARNQGSMTPK
-177 AANTQMKTGTGKTW
+177 ASRGTGKTYD
-191 NEKEERQKAIDT
+191 EKGERQKAIDK

-208 MAWHNTS
+208 MAWHNTT
-215 DEAEKTRLHAANDR
+215 DTAERARLHRANDA
-229 IRKKF
+229 IRKHF

-248 KASGGKTNVS
+248 KAGGGKVNVS
-258 KPVVETARNAAFG
+258 EPVVRAARNAPF
-271 QNYQTQEQRQ
+271 NTNFQTQADRDK
-281 SRYDE
+281 RYNE
-286 LNNEIDRMQKQ
+286 LNSEIDRMQRQ
-297 YPYLIA
+297 YPYLVA
-303 MDMKNRNAGE
+303 KDMQNRNLGDKAA
-313 KLAAVP
+313 AAVSMLGAP
-319 WLISHPK
+319 RLIK
-326 LAAAGINGD
+326 AGVQGAQ
-335 DQYSKMSTTN
+335 QYNNMSANN
-345 KKQADAMYQLYKRLN
+345 KKQADAMFQLYQRLV
-360 DEADAISKQSAGKA
+360 DEANALSRMDAGKA
-374 WGSGVANAG
+374 WGSGIANAA
-383 LSVTGA
+383 LNVTGA
-389 LENAGRYVS
+389 VENAGRYITSAGENALS
-398 GTMNKA
+398 GALKL
-404 AGDVLNL
+404 AGAQN
-411 VGAKDAGKFLRDT
+411 AGKFWEDVAKNT
-424 AQKTLE
+424 ANT
-430 GSLSDSAM
+430 SFSDSAM

-452 KAQEIAGSGSR
+452 KAQELAGSGAR
-463 MASSIA
+463 MLPGMALGAATGTASKVSSLLDKAPLANASLA
-469 AGPAGMGLI
+469 AIFG
-478 YADSAKSA
+478 DSAASG
-486 TAEAL
+486 TREAL
-491 NDGANLDQAMLYG
+491 QDGANLNQALAYG

-527 VAKLGSKSRIL
+527 IAKLGSGNRVL
-538 NKAFDVLG
+538 DKAFDILG
-546 EGVEEAASTLINPYL
+546 EGVEEATSTLVNPYL
-561 KRATYDKNAKN
+561 KRATYDRNAQN
-572 ATAQELL
+572 ATAQELW

-591 MQGANAVSE
+591 MQGASAAAE
-600 RLANRRYGTAPAETT
+600 RMANRRYGNAPA
-615 TSIHDAN
+615 N
-622 ADVRAAEQ
+622 
-630 MDNRLHPNTPQALPT
+630 
-645 GQRLALPEGN
+645 
-655 TRTANTLYAN
+655 
-665 ENGGVANNLRAFNNA
+665 
-680 DTPDVLYGN
+680 
-689 MRGDFTSAPDS
+689 
-700 GSVLFASQ
+700 
-708 NGQVSQTLPTG
+708 QT
-719 YLPVGRSGLTKVA
+719 
-732 AMGETKTVPFLSE
+732 
-745 NPEGMSR
+745 
-752 SEMQWAK
+752 
-759 LLVDNSLKTGI
+759 
-770 PVQTYVDEIVTPTMQ
+770 VT
-785 AVNETIADVQQYIA
+785 
-799 DYIARKDAQRTHEKG
+799 
-814 KNLMHHENGTTERLS
+814 
-829 LNEPW
+829 
-834 YSEWYKR
+834 
-841 LGNRKPA
+841 
-848 KKHYSMIAENIV
+848 
-860 SNELKKG
+860 
-867 GGDWVSH
+867 
-874 ELAQDWAEAQHIQAA
+874 
-889 YDAIGDDAVSAE
+889 
-901 ITPEGLKVIMN
+901 TPE
-912 GTPAH
+912 
-917 TANIQDTNAK
+917 
-927 RDRNIISPVM
+927 
-937 QGATAAPINLSPMQ
+937 
-951 RAGQTQS
+951 
-958 APTLADVRKARNDI
+958 
-972 MPKLTRAGA
+972 
-981 ETVQTGVQTAP
+981 QTAQENVQSVQ
-992 PEITQPMQE
+992 PEITQPMQG
-1001 NAQAA
+1001 NAQTAAQAA
-1006 AQQADIS
+1006 STDIN
-1013 PKLTKAEV
+1013 PKLNKAGV

-1033 FDPYSK
+1033 FDPYSR
-1039 MVNDYGSI
+1039 MVNDYGAI
-1047 PDGMNPARMVDVPQ
+1047 PEGMNPARMVDVPQ

-1084 NLIPA
+1084 SLIPA

-1214 DKQANKD
+1214 DKQNSKN

-1233 KRGKQTAIISDT
+1233 KAGKQAAIISDT
-1245 NAAIEQ
+1245 NAAMEQ
-1251 AAQEVA
+1251 AAKETA
-1257 KEATGE
+1257 KSAAEGTAKPATE
-1263 ATTQSNGKENG
+1263 DG
-1274 KRTLPKATDK
+1274 KRRTGNRDHGIEVK
-1284 GVGKDDVY
+1284 
-1292 DGRPKDRYT
+1292 
-1301 PATDWAKETGNDLA
+1301 DWAAETGHDLA
-1315 KRIADKLNPAPTQRP
+1315 KRIADRLNPPQQQRP
-1330 VSRTILSDL
+1330 ITRTILSDL
-1339 MQFAEEH
+1339 LKFADEH
-1346 ALPKKQQAPKRQAVD
+1346 ALPKKPQTQKRQAVD

-1375 AWNEARSALKEKYK
+1375 AWNEARNTLREKYRS
-1389 GNAEALD
+1389 NQEALD
-1396 ALESFTDATIDY
+1396 ALESFTNATIDY

-1424 DDIKET
+1424 DDIKDS

-1436 LARNTLGA
+1436 LGRETLGA
-1444 GEQNAAQL
+1444 GEQNVTQL
-1452 ADRLIAETGVTG
+1452 ADRLVQETGVTG

-1470 RSGVNHAY
+1470 RSGISHAY
-1478 EDMMDGK
+1478 EEMTDGK
-1485 SGTKLETMIREALK
+1485 SGTSIENMIRDALK
-1499 SGNLNLTDAAKMSP
+1499 NGNLNLTDVAKMNP
-1513 KQKAVVGQTISGLLQ
+1513 KQKAAVGQTISGLLQ
-1528 KEYGVDAQYADTVSN
+1528 KQYGVDAQYADTVSN

-1580 EEYANLGTFNSEYA
+1580 EEYANLGTFSSEYA
-1594 QKATEKLFGEPGITL
+1594 QKSTEKLFGEPGITL
-1609 NEDLV
+1609 NDDLV
-1614 QEFLNAETDEAR
+1614 QEFLNAETQEAR
-1626 TEVVDRIY
+1626 DAVVDKIY
-1634 DDVAQQIPKTAGDIV
+1634 DDVASQIPATAGDRL
-1649 NAWRYFSMLGNPR
+1649 NAWRYFAMLGNPR
-1662 THIRNIMG
+1662 THVRNVMG
-1670 NVASAAA
+1670 NVASAIA
-1677 LDTSH
+1677 LDASH
-1682 KVSAV
+1682 KVSAA
-1687 GQKFLPQGQRTRA
+1687 GQKFLPQDQRTRA
-1700 LHTSKAAK
+1700 LHTSKAAHE
-1708 QFAKADYANVEAELS
+1708 FAKADYANVKAELT
-1723 GNAYKTEMSEIKQRQ
+1723 GNAYKTEMSEIRQRQ
-1738 KLFPKWMQWGMDKA
+1738 KLFPKLMQTPMDKA
-1752 NGMLDVEDGWFKKG
+1752 SELLDREDLAFKKS

-1826 TEVIIGSLVPF
+1826 WGVAIGSLVPF

-1850 LSPAGLLKAI
+1850 LSPVGLLKAI

-1874 TKMIDHIGQGLTG
+1874 TKMVDHISQGLTG
-1887 SGVAALGAFLAAQG
+1887 SGIAALGAFLAAQG
-1901 IFSAGSSD
+1901 LFSAGSSD
-1909 DDKEANFDAGMG
+1909 DDKEANLDAGMG

-1936 DWASPAVVPLAMG
+1936 DWAAPAVVPLAMG

-2007 IASNVATNFG
+2007 IAINVATNFG
-2017 GQFVPTLFGQV
+2017 GQFVPTLFGQI

-2063 GLSQYQPA
+2063 VLSKNQPA

-2134 KAEDGTKKFL
+2134 KADDGTKKFL
-2144 SASDYSKLTSQ
+2144 SASDYSKLTSE
-2155 SGKISLDAINKLTK
+2155 SGKISLDAIDKLTK
-2169 SEAYKQMSND
+2169 SEAYKNMSND

-2194 IAANKVYKKELDG
+2194 IAANKTYGKELEG
-2207 TTKIVSESGIEPGL
+2207 TIKTVKDSGIAPGL

-2238 WEARDQVFNAIKA
+2238 WEARDQVFNAIKS

-2364 GTKEKAAIGEV
+2364 GTKEKEAIGEV
-2375 ESAGISAAQYAQ
+2375 ENAGISAAQYAQ

-2408 VAKVVSQNTANYNEY
+2408 VAKVVSQNTASYAEY
-2423 AAVMHA
+2423 SAVMHA
-2429 LGYKKIDGHYTS
+2429 LGYKKIDGLYTS

-2448 SGLNTGINVNR
+2448 KAASTGIDVNR
-2459 SSASQKTSSAGFIN
+2459 ASQQTSSAGFVN
-2473 PTTASNSVV
+2473 PTNLSNVVV
-2482 TSGYGGRNAP
+2482 TSEYGNRKSV
-2492 KTSGGYGSS
+2492 KTSTGYSS
-2501 NHDGIDIGGTGGNL
+2501 SDHDGIDIDTANGAI
-2515 NGQAADSIGGGKVT
+2515 NGQAADSIGGGKVIT
-2529 EVGYDEN
+2529 VGWDPD
-2536 GYGNYVVVDH
+2536 GYGNYVEVDH

-2561 VKQGET
+2561 VKQGDT

-2581 NSSGPHLH
+2581 SSTAPHLH
-2589 LRVRKN
+2589 LRVHKD
-2595 GQSIDPRTVIPGYK
+2595 GQSIDPRTVIPGYGG

>member
-1 MASNKKNRYK
+1 MASNKKNRYN

-40 RALIQQYNATHKNAP
+40 KALIQQFNATHKNAP
-55 KQTISAKDGIRNT
+55 KQTISAKGGNRNT
-68 RQSTGTTRST
+68 RHSTGTTRST
-78 AGKTRMNGS
+78 VSKTRMNGS

-102 TTDRRAS
+102 TTDRRAN
-109 AAHKADAER
+109 AAHKADTER

-165 DANRTINARNQV
+165 DANRTINARNQM
-177 AANTQMKTGTGKTW
+177 ATTKTGTGKTW

-215 DEAEKTRLHAANDR
+215 DEVEKTRLHAANDR

-297 YPYLIA
+297 YPYLIS

-374 WGSGVANAG
+374 WGSGVANAALNAAG
-383 LSVTGA
+383 AVENGARYATSAAENALSGA
-389 LENAGRYVS
+389 LKLAG
-398 GTMNKA
+398 KQ
-404 AGDVLNL
+404 
-411 VGAKDAGKFLRDT
+411 DAGQFWEDVAKNTVNTSF
-424 AQKTLE
+424 A
-430 GSLSDSAM
+430 DSAM
-438 QKVNDWAQPVGAAK
+438 QKVNDWAQPVGSAK
-452 KAQEIAGSGSR
+452 KAQELAGSGAR
-463 MASSIA
+463 MLPGMALGAATGTASKVSSLLDKAPLANASLA
-469 AGPAGMGLI
+469 AIFG
-478 YADSAKSA
+478 DSAASGA
-486 TAEAL
+486 REAL
-491 NDGANLDQAMLYG
+491 NDGASLNQALAYG

-546 EGVEEAASTLINPYL
+546 EGVEEAASTLIDPYL

-572 ATAQELL
+572 ATAQELW

-630 MDNRLHPNTPQALPT
+630 MDNRLHPNTSQALPT
-645 GQRLALPEGN
+645 AQRLALPEGN

-700 GSVLFASQ
+700 GSVLYASQ

-732 AMGETKTVPFLSE
+732 AQVDETQTIPRFAVDDAGNPNGGLSDA
-745 NPEGMSR
+745 
-752 SEMQWAK
+752 EMQWAK
-759 LLVDNSLKTGI
+759 LLAANQEKTGVSI
-770 PVQTYVDEIVTPTMQ
+770 QQLTHEIVDSTFEEYNQALQSAEQYVRDYTPQGTSVVWN
-785 AVNETIADVQQYIA
+785 ADGTSFRASNNE
-799 DYIARKDAQRTHEKG
+799 K
-814 KNLMHHENGTTERLS
+814 
-829 LNEPW
+829 W
-834 YSEWYKR
+834 YSDYYKKNGKAPSR
-841 LGNRKPA
+841 
-848 KKHYSMIAENIV
+848 AEAAQVAAQLVKADIQR
-860 SNELKKG
+860 G
-867 GGDWVSH
+867 GGQFISA
-874 ELAQDWAEAQHIQAA
+874 ELAQDLQTALEIQAA
-889 YDAIGDDAVSAE
+889 ANALGENVISAQVVD
-901 ITPEGLKVIMN
+901 GNLVVQRGK
-912 GTPAH
+912 PAY
-917 TANIQDTNAK
+917 TANIQDTNA
-927 RDRNIISPVM
+927 RLDRNIISPVM

-951 RAGQTQS
+951 RTGQTQS
-958 APTLADVRKARNDI
+958 APTLADVQQARNDI

-1001 NAQAA
+1001 NAQGA
-1006 AQQADIS
+1006 AQQADIN

-1021 NAESSVGAAKGG
+1021 NAESSVGAAETG

-1039 MVNDYGSI
+1039 MVNDYGAI
-1047 PDGMNPARMVDVPQ
+1047 PEGMNPARMVDVPQ

-1084 NLIPA
+1084 NLIPV

-1214 DKQANKD
+1214 DKQAGKAA
-1221 LKKELKRADTAG
+1221 KK
-1233 KRGKQTAIISDT
+1233 Q
-1245 NAAIEQ
+1245 
-1251 AAQEVA
+1251 
-1257 KEATGE
+1257 
-1263 ATTQSNGKENG
+1263 
-1274 KRTLPKATDK
+1274 
-1284 GVGKDDVY
+1284 GV
-1292 DGRPKDRYT
+1292 
-1301 PATDWAKETGNDLA
+1301 PAED
-1315 KRIADKLNPAPTQRP
+1315 IADQ
-1330 VSRTILSDL
+1330 
-1339 MQFAEEH
+1339 
-1346 ALPKKQQAPKRQAVD
+1346 
-1361 RLRDYFANKDFYTK
+1361 Y
-1375 AWNEARSALKEKYK
+1375 
-1389 GNAEALD
+1389 
-1396 ALESFTDATIDY
+1396 
-1408 NADPLHTQKVI
+1408 
-1419 MNALM
+1419 
-1424 DDIKET
+1424 
-1430 GGLKTY
+1430 GLK
-1436 LARNTLGA
+1436 
-1444 GEQNAAQL
+1444 
-1452 ADRLIAETGVTG
+1452 
-1464 TDAEVL
+1464 
-1470 RSGVNHAY
+1470 
-1478 EDMMDGK
+1478 
-1485 SGTKLETMIREALK
+1485 
-1499 SGNLNLTDAAKMSP
+1499 
-1513 KQKAVVGQTISGLLQ
+1513 
-1528 KEYGVDAQYADTVSN
+1528 
-1543 TIIDEY
+1543 
-1549 NAEVQERARK
+1549 
-1559 ILENKFKE
+1559 
-1567 RKQRVPREFWDVF
+1567 
-1580 EEYANLGTFNSEYA
+1580 
-1594 QKATEKLFGEPGITL
+1594 L

-1614 QEFLNAETDEAR
+1614 QEFLNAETQEAR
-1626 TEVVDRIY
+1626 DAVVDKIY
-1634 DDVAQQIPKTAGDIV
+1634 NDVAQQIPKTAGDRL
-1649 NAWRYFSMLGNPR
+1649 NAWRYFAMLGNPR

-1687 GQKFLPQGQRTRA
+1687 GQKFLPKEKRTRA

-1708 QFAKADYANVEAELS
+1708 QFAKADYANVETELS
-1723 GNAYKTEMSEIKQRQ
+1723 GNAYKTEMSDIKQRQ
-1738 KLFPKWMQWGMDKA
+1738 KLFPKPLQKVMDA
-1752 NGMLDVEDGWFKKG
+1752 NTWALDAVDQVFKKK
-1766 SYIKSMGNFLTARG
+1766 SYIDSMGNFLTARG
-1780 WDVNNLTEAQLNEA
+1780 WDVNNLTESQLNEA

-1809 ASALA
+1809 ASKLA
-1814 DTLGRLEKKNKA
+1814 DKLSEIEHSGKA
-1826 TEVIIGSLVPF
+1826 WGVAIGSLVPF

-1850 LSPAGLLKAI
+1850 LSPVGLLKAI
-1860 TYDAVQVKKGNMDA
+1860 TYDAAQVKKGNMDA

-1887 SGVAALGAFLAAQG
+1887 SGVAVLGAFLAAQG

-1993 VSSAAYNKSNPLFG
+1993 VTSAAYNKSNPLFG
-2007 IASNVATNFG
+2007 IASNIATNFG

-2134 KAEDGTKKFL
+2134 KDADGVKKFL
-2144 SASDYSKLTSQ
+2144 SASEYSKLTSEG
-2155 SGKISLDAINKLTK
+2155 GKISLDAIDKLTK

-2179 ERIEAVADIYKYAKA
+2179 ERIEAVADIYKYAKDV
-2194 IAANKVYKKELDG
+2194 AANKTYGKELDG
-2207 TTKIVSESGIEPGL
+2207 TTKLVKESGMEPGL

-2227 MEDSLNNDMEG
+2227 MQSNFKASMENY
-2238 WEARDQVFNAIKA
+2238 EAFDQTFLAIKN
-2251 DSSLSDQEKNGLYH
+2251 DKSLSEQEKNSLYH
-2265 SLLIKGTS
+2265 NLLIKGNDEAT
-2273 QSQWDKY
+2273 WKKY
-2280 TEISGKVTAEEY
+2280 TEISDKVTAEEF
-2292 VDAMIQ
+2292 VDALTQVKYI
-2298 KQAITKEGED
+2298 KGIGKEELSDETGAEQAK
-2308 IEKGRASLE
+2308 AE
-2317 ATEFSYY
+2317 ATEFSKY
-2324 LDSKGYTGEK
+2324 LDMMGYTGEK
-2334 RQALEDTF
+2334 RAALEDKF
-2342 KFYSM
+2342 GFYSM
-2347 VKADPA
+2347 IRQDPQ
-2353 NYTFDMIRENG
+2353 NYTFDMLKNEGNTYERD
-2364 GTKEKAAIGEV
+2364 AISAV
-2375 ESAGISAAQYAQ
+2375 ESSGMSASQYNQ
-2387 IKSAASGVT
+2387 IKTLANRLQAGVD

-2402 GAKLAA
+2402 GAKKAA
-2408 VAKVVSQNTANYNEY
+2408 QAKIVSQNVDNYDQY
-2423 AAVMHA
+2423 AAVMSA
-2429 LGYKKIDGHYTS
+2429 LGLKRFDSLYSS
-2441 GGKLPED
+2441 GGKLPKD

-2459 SSASQKTSSAGFIN
+2459 SSASQKTSSAGFVN

-2482 TSGYGGRNAP
+2482 TSGYGGRNAV
-2492 KTSGGYGSS
+2492 KTSTGYSS
-2501 NHDGIDIGGTGGNL
+2501 TDHDGIDIGGTGGNL

-2561 VKQGET
+2561 VKQGDT

-2581 NSSGPHLH
+2581 SSSAPHLH
-2589 LRVRKN
+2589 LRVHKN

>member
-1 MASNKKNRYK
+1 MALSNSRKKQLEQAKKN
-11 LSKGRK
+11 
-17 EQLAQAR
+17 A
-24 QNAKD
+24 
-29 DYNRRQKEKQN
+29 KEKAKQKQN
-40 RALIQQYNATHKNAP
+40 KALIQQYNATHKNAP
-55 KQTISAKDGIRNT
+55 KQTVSAKTNNRSTQKQASTPRRNAKNPRADSNHGIQTARHT
-68 RQSTGTTRST
+68 ASTAKQASTYLSGGNSSRSRTSRYAASSGTT
-78 AGKTRMNGS
+78 
-87 LGNSFGGSKTGGAKT
+87 LPKT
-102 TTDRRAS
+102 TRR
-109 AAHKADAER
+109 
-118 RQSTTLRQGSSYLTG
+118 
-133 GSTRKAT
+133 
-140 PYAAAQQVYTPL
+140 
-152 RSNDRRARAGRAA
+152 
-165 DANRTINARNQV
+165 
-177 AANTQMKTGTGKTW
+177 TGTGKTW

-215 DEAEKTRLHAANDR
+215 DEAEKTRLHAANNR
-229 IRKKF
+229 IRQKF
-234 GMTYNGDT
+234 GMTYNGDS

-271 QNYQTQEQRQ
+271 QNYQTQGQKQ
-281 SRYDE
+281 ARYDE

-335 DQYSKMSTTN
+335 DQYNKMSTTN

-374 WGSGVANAG
+374 WGSGVANAALNAAG
-383 LSVTGA
+383 AVENGARYVTSAAENALSGA
-389 LENAGRYVS
+389 LKLAGA
-398 GTMNKA
+398 N
-404 AGDVLNL
+404 
-411 VGAKDAGKFLRDT
+411 DAGKFWEDVAKNT
-424 AQKTLE
+424 ANT
-430 GSLSDSAM
+430 SFADSAM
-438 QKVNDWAQPVGAAK
+438 QKVNDWAQPVGSAK
-452 KAQEIAGSGSR
+452 KAQELAGSGAR
-463 MASSIA
+463 MLPGMALGAATGTASKVSSLLDKAPLANASLA
-469 AGPAGMGLI
+469 AIFG
-478 YADSAKSA
+478 DSAASGA
-486 TAEAL
+486 REAL
-491 NDGANLDQAMLYG
+491 NDGASLNQALAYG

-519 GIPGLNEG
+519 GIPGLNDG
-527 VAKLGSKSRIL
+527 VAKLGSKSKIL
-538 NKAFDVLG
+538 NRAFDILG

-561 KRATYDKNAKN
+561 KRAAYDKNAQN
-572 ATAQELL
+572 ATAQELW
-579 DSAKGGMALAGI
+579 DSAKGGMTLAGI

-600 RLANRRYGTAPAETT
+600 RLANRRYDTAPAETT

-622 ADVRAAEQ
+622 ADMRAAEQ

-645 GQRLALPEGN
+645 AQRIALPEGN

-665 ENGGVANNLRAFNNA
+665 ENGGVANNLRAFSQSN
-680 DTPDVLYGN
+680 TPDVLYGN

-732 AMGETKTVPFLSE
+732 AQVDETQTIPRFAVDDAGNSNGGLSDA
-745 NPEGMSR
+745 
-752 SEMQWAK
+752 EMQWAK
-759 LLVDNSLKTGI
+759 LLAANQEKTGVSI
-770 PVQTYVDEIVTPTMQ
+770 QQVTHEIVDSTFEEYNQALQSAEQYVRDYTPQVPSVVWNADGTSFR
-785 AVNETIADVQQYIA
+785 ASNNE
-799 DYIARKDAQRTHEKG
+799 K
-814 KNLMHHENGTTERLS
+814 
-829 LNEPW
+829 W
-834 YSEWYKR
+834 YSDYYKKNGKAPSR
-841 LGNRKPA
+841 
-848 KKHYSMIAENIV
+848 AEAAQVAAQLVKADIQR
-860 SNELKKG
+860 G
-867 GGDWVSH
+867 GGQFISA
-874 ELAQDWAEAQHIQAA
+874 ELAQDLQTALEIQAA
-889 YDAIGDDAVSAE
+889 ANALGENVISAQVVD
-901 ITPEGLKVIMN
+901 GNLVVQR

-917 TANIQDTNAK
+917 TANIQDTNA
-927 RDRNIISPVM
+927 RLDRNIISPVM
-937 QGATAAPINLSPMQ
+937 QGATAAPINLNPMQ

-958 APTLADVRKARNDI
+958 APTLADVQQARNDI

-981 ETVQTGVQTAP
+981 ETAQTDVQTAP

-1001 NAQAA
+1001 NAHA
-1006 AQQADIS
+1006 AQQADIN
-1013 PKLTKAEV
+1013 PKLAKAEV
-1021 NAESSVGAAKGG
+1021 TPESSVGAAKTG

-1039 MVNDYGSI
+1039 MVNDYGAI
-1047 PDGMNPARMVDVPQ
+1047 EPGENPARVVDVPQ
-1061 STNGTD
+1061 STNGSD

-1075 IMESGVTPD
+1075 IMESGITPD

-1214 DKQANKD
+1214 DKQANKAA
-1221 LKKELKRADTAG
+1221 KKQG
-1233 KRGKQTAIISDT
+1233 VP
-1245 NAAIEQ
+1245 AA
-1251 AAQEVA
+1251 EVA
-1257 KEATGE
+1257 D
-1263 ATTQSNGKENG
+1263 Q
-1274 KRTLPKATDK
+1274 
-1284 GVGKDDVY
+1284 Y
-1292 DGRPKDRYT
+1292 
-1301 PATDWAKETGNDLA
+1301 
-1315 KRIADKLNPAPTQRP
+1315 
-1330 VSRTILSDL
+1330 
-1339 MQFAEEH
+1339 
-1346 ALPKKQQAPKRQAVD
+1346 
-1361 RLRDYFANKDFYTK
+1361 
-1375 AWNEARSALKEKYK
+1375 
-1389 GNAEALD
+1389 
-1396 ALESFTDATIDY
+1396 
-1408 NADPLHTQKVI
+1408 
-1419 MNALM
+1419 
-1424 DDIKET
+1424 
-1430 GGLKTY
+1430 GLK
-1436 LARNTLGA
+1436 
-1444 GEQNAAQL
+1444 
-1452 ADRLIAETGVTG
+1452 
-1464 TDAEVL
+1464 
-1470 RSGVNHAY
+1470 
-1478 EDMMDGK
+1478 
-1485 SGTKLETMIREALK
+1485 
-1499 SGNLNLTDAAKMSP
+1499 
-1513 KQKAVVGQTISGLLQ
+1513 
-1528 KEYGVDAQYADTVSN
+1528 
-1543 TIIDEY
+1543 
-1549 NAEVQERARK
+1549 
-1559 ILENKFKE
+1559 
-1567 RKQRVPREFWDVF
+1567 
-1580 EEYANLGTFNSEYA
+1580 
-1594 QKATEKLFGEPGITL
+1594 L
-1609 NEDLV
+1609 NEDLAK
-1614 QEFLNAETDEAR
+1614 EFLQAETDEAR
-1626 TEVVDRIY
+1626 AEITDKIY
-1634 DDVAQQIPKTAGDIV
+1634 NDVAQQIPKTAGDML
-1649 NAWRYFSMLGNPR
+1649 NAWRYFAMLGNPR

-1687 GQKFLPQGQRTRA
+1687 GQKFLPKEKRTRA

-1708 QFAKADYANVEAELS
+1708 QFAKADYANVETELS

-1738 KLFPKWMQWGMDKA
+1738 KLFPKPLQKVMDA
-1752 NGMLDVEDGWFKKG
+1752 NTWALDAEDQVFKKK
-1766 SYIKSMGNFLTARG
+1766 SYIDSMGNFLTARG

-1814 DTLGRLEKKNKA
+1814 DTLSRLEKKNKA

-1850 LSPAGLLKAI
+1850 LSPVGLLKAI

-1901 IFSAGSSD
+1901 LFSAGSSD

-2099 YLADAKGTQAEKA
+2099 YLADAKGTQTEKA

-2144 SASDYSKLTSQ
+2144 TAQEYSTLTSQ
-2155 SGKISLDAINKLTK
+2155 SGKISLDAIDKLTK

-2238 WEARDQVFNAIKA
+2238 WEARDQTFNSIKS
-2251 DSSLSDQEKNGLYH
+2251 DKSLSEQEKNGLYH
-2265 SLLIKGTS
+2265 TLLIKGTS
-2273 QSQWDKY
+2273 DSQWEKY
-2280 TEISGKVTAEEY
+2280 QKISGKVTAEEY

-2441 GGKLPED
+2441 GGKLPEE

-2459 SSASQKTSSAGFIN
+2459 SSASQKTSSAGFVN
-2473 PTTASNSVV
+2473 PTNLSNVVV
-2482 TSGYGGRNAP
+2482 TSEYGNRKP
-2492 KTSGGYGSS
+2492 VKTSTGYSS
-2501 NHDGIDIGGTGGNL
+2501 SDHDGIDIDTANGAI
-2515 NGQAADSIGGGKVT
+2515 NGQAADSIGSGKVIQ
-2529 EVGYDEN
+2529 VGYEEK

-2561 VKQGET
+2561 VKQGDT

-2581 NSSGPHLH
+2581 SSTAPHLH
-2589 LRVRKN
+2589 LRVHKN
-2595 GQSIDPRTVIPGYK
+2595 GQSIDPRTVIPGFGK

>member
-1 MASNKKNRYK
+1 MALSNSRKKQLEQAKKN
-11 LSKGRK
+11 
-17 EQLAQAR
+17 A
-24 QNAKD
+24 
-29 DYNRRQKEKQN
+29 KEKAKQKQN
-40 RALIQQYNATHKNAP
+40 KALIQQYNATHKNAP
-55 KQTISAKDGIRNT
+55 KQTVSAKTNNRSTQKQASTPRRNAKNPRADSNHGIQTARHT
-68 RQSTGTTRST
+68 ASTAKQASTYLSGGNSSRSRTSRYAASSGTT
-78 AGKTRMNGS
+78 
-87 LGNSFGGSKTGGAKT
+87 LPKT
-102 TTDRRAS
+102 TRR
-109 AAHKADAER
+109 
-118 RQSTTLRQGSSYLTG
+118 
-133 GSTRKAT
+133 
-140 PYAAAQQVYTPL
+140 
-152 RSNDRRARAGRAA
+152 
-165 DANRTINARNQV
+165 
-177 AANTQMKTGTGKTW
+177 TGTGKTW

-215 DEAEKTRLHAANDR
+215 DEAEKTRLHAANNR
-229 IRKKF
+229 IRQKF

-248 KASGGKTNVS
+248 KAGGGKTNVS
-258 KPVVETARNAAFG
+258 DPVVRAARNAPF
-271 QNYQTQEQRQ
+271 NTNFKTQADRDK
-281 SRYDE
+281 RYNE
-286 LNNEIDRMQKQ
+286 LNSEIDRMQRQ
-297 YPYLIA
+297 YPYLVA
-303 MDMKNRNAGE
+303 KDMQNRNLGDKAA
-313 KLAAVP
+313 AAVSMLNTP
-319 WLISHPK
+319 RLIK
-326 LAAAGINGD
+326 AGIQGAQ
-335 DQYSKMSTTN
+335 QYNNMSANN
-345 KKQADAMYQLYKRLN
+345 KKQADAMFQLYQRLN
-360 DEADAISKQSAGKA
+360 DEANALSRMDAGKA
-374 WGSGVANAG
+374 WGSGIANAA
-383 LSVTGA
+383 LNVTGA
-389 LENAGRYVS
+389 VENAGRYITSAGENALS
-398 GTMNKA
+398 GALKL
-404 AGDVLNL
+404 AGAQN
-411 VGAKDAGKFLRDT
+411 AGKFWENVAKDT
-424 AQKTLE
+424 VNN
-430 GSLSDSAM
+430 SFSDAAM

-452 KAQEIAGSGSR
+452 KAQELAGSGAR
-463 MASSIA
+463 MLPGMVLGAATGTASKVSSLLDKAPLPNASLA
-469 AGPAGMGLI
+469 AIFG
-478 YADSAKSA
+478 DSAASGA
-486 TAEAL
+486 REAL
-491 NDGANLDQAMLYG
+491 NDGASLNQALAYG

-527 VAKLGSKSRIL
+527 IAKLGSGNRVL
-538 NKAFDVLG
+538 DKAFDILG

-561 KRATYDKNAKN
+561 KRATYDRNAQN
-572 ATAQELL
+572 ATAQELW

-600 RLANRRYGTAPAETT
+600 RLANRRYDTAPAET
-615 TSIHDAN
+615 A
-622 ADVRAAEQ
+622 
-630 MDNRLHPNTPQALPT
+630 
-645 GQRLALPEGN
+645 
-655 TRTANTLYAN
+655 
-665 ENGGVANNLRAFNNA
+665 
-680 DTPDVLYGN
+680 
-689 MRGDFTSAPDS
+689 
-700 GSVLFASQ
+700 
-708 NGQVSQTLPTG
+708 
-719 YLPVGRSGLTKVA
+719 
-732 AMGETKTVPFLSE
+732 
-745 NPEGMSR
+745 
-752 SEMQWAK
+752 
-759 LLVDNSLKTGI
+759 
-770 PVQTYVDEIVTPTMQ
+770 
-785 AVNETIADVQQYIA
+785 
-799 DYIARKDAQRTHEKG
+799 
-814 KNLMHHENGTTERLS
+814 
-829 LNEPW
+829 
-834 YSEWYKR
+834 
-841 LGNRKPA
+841 
-848 KKHYSMIAENIV
+848 
-860 SNELKKG
+860 
-867 GGDWVSH
+867 
-874 ELAQDWAEAQHIQAA
+874 
-889 YDAIGDDAVSAE
+889 
-901 ITPEGLKVIMN
+901 
-912 GTPAH
+912 
-917 TANIQDTNAK
+917 
-927 RDRNIISPVM
+927 
-937 QGATAAPINLSPMQ
+937 
-951 RAGQTQS
+951 
-958 APTLADVRKARNDI
+958 
-972 MPKLTRAGA
+972 
-981 ETVQTGVQTAP
+981 QTGVQTAP

-1006 AQQADIS
+1006 TQQADIN

-1021 NAESSVGAAKGG
+1021 TPESSVGAAGTG

-1039 MVNDYGSI
+1039 MVNDYGAI
-1047 PDGMNPARMVDVPQ
+1047 PEGMNPARTIDVPQ
-1061 STNGTD
+1061 STNGAD

-1075 IMESGVTPD
+1075 IMESGITPD

-1214 DKQANKD
+1214 DKQA
-1221 LKKELKRADTAG
+1221 G
-1233 KRGKQTAIISDT
+1233 K
-1245 NAAIEQ
+1245 AA
-1251 AAQEVA
+1251 
-1257 KEATGE
+1257 
-1263 ATTQSNGKENG
+1263 
-1274 KRTLPKATDK
+1274 
-1284 GVGKDDVY
+1284 
-1292 DGRPKDRYT
+1292 
-1301 PATDWAKETGNDLA
+1301 
-1315 KRIADKLNPAPTQRP
+1315 
-1330 VSRTILSDL
+1330 
-1339 MQFAEEH
+1339 
-1346 ALPKKQQAPKRQAVD
+1346 KKQGVPAEDIVD
-1361 RLRDYFANKDFYTK
+1361 QY
-1375 AWNEARSALKEKYK
+1375 
-1389 GNAEALD
+1389 
-1396 ALESFTDATIDY
+1396 
-1408 NADPLHTQKVI
+1408 
-1419 MNALM
+1419 
-1424 DDIKET
+1424 
-1430 GGLKTY
+1430 GLK
-1436 LARNTLGA
+1436 
-1444 GEQNAAQL
+1444 
-1452 ADRLIAETGVTG
+1452 
-1464 TDAEVL
+1464 
-1470 RSGVNHAY
+1470 
-1478 EDMMDGK
+1478 
-1485 SGTKLETMIREALK
+1485 
-1499 SGNLNLTDAAKMSP
+1499 
-1513 KQKAVVGQTISGLLQ
+1513 
-1528 KEYGVDAQYADTVSN
+1528 
-1543 TIIDEY
+1543 
-1549 NAEVQERARK
+1549 
-1559 ILENKFKE
+1559 
-1567 RKQRVPREFWDVF
+1567 
-1580 EEYANLGTFNSEYA
+1580 
-1594 QKATEKLFGEPGITL
+1594 L

-1614 QEFLNAETDEAR
+1614 QEFLNAETQEAR
-1626 TEVVDRIY
+1626 DAVVDKIY
-1634 DDVAQQIPKTAGDIV
+1634 NDVAQQIPKTAGDRL
-1649 NAWRYFSMLGNPR
+1649 NAWRYFAMLGNPR

-1687 GQKFLPQGQRTRA
+1687 GQKFLPQEKRTRA

-1708 QFAKADYANVEAELS
+1708 QFAKADYANVETELS

-1738 KLFPKWMQWGMDKA
+1738 KLFPKPLQKVMDA
-1752 NGMLDVEDGWFKKG
+1752 NTWALDAEDQVFKKK
-1766 SYIKSMGNFLTARG
+1766 SYIDSMGNFLTARG

-1814 DTLGRLEKKNKA
+1814 DTLSRLEKKNKA

-1850 LSPAGLLKAI
+1850 LSPVGLLKAI

-1960 DDEETAFNQAM
+1960 DDDETAFNQAM

-1993 VSSAAYNKSNPLFG
+1993 VTSAAYNKSNPLFG

-2017 GQFVPTLFGQV
+2017 GQFVPTLFGQI

-2093 NFFSPG
+2093 NFLSPG
-2099 YLADAKGTQAEKA
+2099 YLADAKSTQAEKA

-2134 KAEDGTKKFL
+2134 KTEDGTKKFL
-2144 SASDYSKLTSQ
+2144 SASEYSKLTSEG
-2155 SGKISLDAINKLTK
+2155 GKISLDAIDKLTK

-2194 IAANKVYKKELDG
+2194 IAANKTYGKELEG
-2207 TTKIVSESGIEPGL
+2207 TIQTVKDSGIEPGL

-2227 MEDSLNNDMEG
+2227 MEDSYNDSMETY
-2238 WEARDQVFNAIKA
+2238 EARDQVFNAIKN
-2251 DSSLSDQEKNGLYH
+2251 DSSLSDNEKNGLYH
-2265 SLLIKGTS
+2265 TLLIKGTS
-2273 QSQWDKY
+2273 DSQWEKY
-2280 TEISGKVTAEEY
+2280 SEISDKVTAEEY

-2308 IEKGRASLE
+2308 IEKGRAALE

-2324 LDSKGYTGEK
+2324 LDAKGYTGAK
-2334 RQALEDTF
+2334 REALENTF

-2364 GTKEKAAIGEV
+2364 GAKEKAAIGEV

-2441 GGKLPED
+2441 GGKLPEE

-2459 SSASQKTSSAGFIN
+2459 SSASQKTSSAGFVN

-2482 TSGYGGRNAP
+2482 TSGYGGRNAV
-2492 KTSGGYGSS
+2492 KTSKGYSS
-2501 NHDGIDIGGTGGNL
+2501 TNHDGIDIGGTGGNL
-2515 NGQAADSIGGGKVT
+2515 DGQAADSIGSGKVIQ
-2529 EVGYDEN
+2529 VGYEEK

-2561 VKQGET
+2561 VKQGDT

-2581 NSSGPHLH
+2581 SSTAPHLH
-2589 LRVRKN
+2589 LRVHKN
-2595 GQSIDPRTVIPGYK
+2595 GQSIDPRTVIPGYGG

>member
-1 MASNKKNRYK
+1 MALSNSRKKQLEQAKKN
-11 LSKGRK
+11 
-17 EQLAQAR
+17 A
-24 QNAKD
+24 
-29 DYNRRQKEKQN
+29 KEKAKQKQN
-40 RALIQQYNATHKNAP
+40 KALIQQYNATHKNAP
-55 KQTISAKDGIRNT
+55 KQTVSAKTNNRSTQKQASTPRRNAKNPRADSNHGIQTARHT
-68 RQSTGTTRST
+68 ASTAKQASTYLSGGNSSRSRTSRYAASSGTT
-78 AGKTRMNGS
+78 
-87 LGNSFGGSKTGGAKT
+87 LPKT
-102 TTDRRAS
+102 TRR
-109 AAHKADAER
+109 
-118 RQSTTLRQGSSYLTG
+118 
-133 GSTRKAT
+133 
-140 PYAAAQQVYTPL
+140 
-152 RSNDRRARAGRAA
+152 
-165 DANRTINARNQV
+165 
-177 AANTQMKTGTGKTW
+177 TGTGKTW

-215 DEAEKTRLHAANDR
+215 DEAEKTRLHAANNR
-229 IRKKF
+229 IRQKF
-234 GMTYNGDT
+234 GMTYNGDS

-248 KASGGKTNVS
+248 KAGGGKTNVS

-271 QNYQTQEQRQ
+271 QNYQTQGQRQ
-281 SRYDE
+281 ARYDE

-335 DQYSKMSTTN
+335 DQYNKMSTTN

-360 DEADAISKQSAGKA
+360 DEADAISKRSAGKA
-374 WGSGVANAG
+374 WGSGVANAALNAAG
-383 LSVTGA
+383 AVENGARYVTSAAENALSGA
-389 LENAGRYVS
+389 LKLAGA
-398 GTMNKA
+398 N
-404 AGDVLNL
+404 
-411 VGAKDAGKFLRDT
+411 DAGKFWEDVAKNT
-424 AQKTLE
+424 ANT
-430 GSLSDSAM
+430 SFADSAM
-438 QKVNDWAQPVGAAK
+438 QKVNDWAQPVGSAK
-452 KAQEIAGSGSR
+452 KAQELAGSGAR
-463 MASSIA
+463 MIPGIALNAATGGASKVSSLLSKA
-469 AGPAGMGLI
+469 PVDGASMAMVFG
-478 YADSAKSA
+478 DSAASGA
-486 TAEAL
+486 REAL
-491 NDGANLDQAMLYG
+491 QDGASLNRALAYG

-527 VAKLGSKSRIL
+527 AINTGGGVLGRALDI
-538 NKAFDVLG
+538 LG
-546 EGVEEAASTLINPYL
+546 EGVEEAASTLVNPYL
-561 KRATYDKNAKN
+561 KRATYDKNAQN
-572 ATAQELL
+572 ATAQELW
-579 DSAKGGMALAGI
+579 DSAKGGIALAGV
-591 MQGANAVSE
+591 MQGASGLAG
-600 RLANRRYGTAPAETT
+600 RMANRRYGTAPAETT

-622 ADVRAAEQ
+622 ADMRAADA
-630 MDNRLHPNTPQALPT
+630 MYDRLHPETAQALPT
-645 GQRLALPEGN
+645 AQRLALPDGN
-655 TRTANTLYAN
+655 TRTANTMYAGEQGTAYN
-665 ENGGVANNLRAFNNA
+665 QRAFNQIRTPDVMYVDRNGGVSGEMNAFPN
-680 DTPDVLYGN
+680 VFY
-689 MRGDFTSAPDS
+689 
-700 GSVLFASQ
+700 ASE
-708 NGQVSQTLPTG
+708 NGQVSDRLAPRM
-719 YLPVGRSGLTKVA
+719 YLPEGRQTKTRFSDRVTGTETIPQYSVDEAGKPNGGLT
-732 AMGETKTVPFLSE
+732 G
-745 NPEGMSR
+745 N
-752 SEMQWAK
+752 EMQWAK
-759 LLVDNSLKTGI
+759 LLQDSANKTGVS
-770 PVQTYVDEIVTPTMQ
+770 VQQYVDEIVGDTFDRYNEALQ
-785 AVNETIADVQQYIA
+785 AAEQYVKDYKPQGVSVIRNED
-799 DYIARKDAQRTHEKG
+799 
-814 KNLMHHENGTTERLS
+814 GTGVRAS
-829 LNEPW
+829 NNEQW
-834 YSEWYKR
+834 YSDFYSKNGRKPKKSEAAQIAAEMVNRDIRNGGGSWIGANLATDIKTALEIQR
-841 LGNRKPA
+841 AGNTLGND
-848 KKHYSMIAENIV
+848 V
-860 SNELKKG
+860 L
-867 GGDWVSH
+867 
-874 ELAQDWAEAQHIQAA
+874 
-889 YDAIGDDAVSAE
+889 SAE
-901 ITPEGLKVIMN
+901 IVGGNLVIQR
-912 GTPAH
+912 GERGYTKD
-917 TANIQDTNAK
+917 IRDTNAA
-927 RDRNIISPVM
+927 RNGIVSPAQ
-937 QGATAAPINLSPMQ
+937 QGTPQTPLNTGTGQGVSGAA
-951 RAGQTQS
+951 QTQS
-958 APTLADVRKARNDI
+958 APTLADVRKAQNDI

-981 ETVQTGVQTAP
+981 EAAQTGVQTAP

-1006 AQQADIS
+1006 AQQADIN

-1021 NAESSVGAAKGG
+1021 NAESSVGAAETG
-1033 FDPYSK
+1033 FDTYSK
-1039 MVNDYGSI
+1039 MVNDYGAI
-1047 PDGMNPARMVDVPQ
+1047 PEGMNPARMVDVPQ

-1084 NLIPA
+1084 SLIPA

-1132 TDGRRAVTDDDI
+1132 TDDRRAVTDDDI

-1214 DKQANKD
+1214 DKQANKAA
-1221 LKKELKRADTAG
+1221 KKQG
-1233 KRGKQTAIISDT
+1233 VP
-1245 NAAIEQ
+1245 AA
-1251 AAQEVA
+1251 EVA
-1257 KEATGE
+1257 
-1263 ATTQSNGKENG
+1263 
-1274 KRTLPKATDK
+1274 
-1284 GVGKDDVY
+1284 
-1292 DGRPKDRYT
+1292 DRY
-1301 PATDWAKETGNDLA
+1301 
-1315 KRIADKLNPAPTQRP
+1315 
-1330 VSRTILSDL
+1330 
-1339 MQFAEEH
+1339 
-1346 ALPKKQQAPKRQAVD
+1346 
-1361 RLRDYFANKDFYTK
+1361 
-1375 AWNEARSALKEKYK
+1375 
-1389 GNAEALD
+1389 
-1396 ALESFTDATIDY
+1396 
-1408 NADPLHTQKVI
+1408 
-1419 MNALM
+1419 
-1424 DDIKET
+1424 
-1430 GGLKTY
+1430 GLK
-1436 LARNTLGA
+1436 
-1444 GEQNAAQL
+1444 
-1452 ADRLIAETGVTG
+1452 
-1464 TDAEVL
+1464 
-1470 RSGVNHAY
+1470 
-1478 EDMMDGK
+1478 
-1485 SGTKLETMIREALK
+1485 
-1499 SGNLNLTDAAKMSP
+1499 
-1513 KQKAVVGQTISGLLQ
+1513 
-1528 KEYGVDAQYADTVSN
+1528 
-1543 TIIDEY
+1543 
-1549 NAEVQERARK
+1549 
-1559 ILENKFKE
+1559 
-1567 RKQRVPREFWDVF
+1567 
-1580 EEYANLGTFNSEYA
+1580 
-1594 QKATEKLFGEPGITL
+1594 L
-1609 NEDLV
+1609 NEDLAK
-1614 QEFLNAETDEAR
+1614 EFLQAETDEAR
-1626 TEVVDRIY
+1626 AEITDKIY
-1634 DDVAQQIPKTAGDIV
+1634 NDVAQQIPKTAGDML
-1649 NAWRYFSMLGNPR
+1649 NAWRYFAMLGNPR

-1687 GQKFLPQGQRTRA
+1687 GQKFLPQEKRTRA

-1738 KLFPKWMQWGMDKA
+1738 KLFPKPLQKVMDVNTWA
-1752 NGMLDVEDGWFKKG
+1752 LDAEDQVFKKK
-1766 SYIKSMGNFLTARG
+1766 SYIDSMGNFLTARG

-1814 DTLGRLEKKNKA
+1814 DTLSRLEKKNKA

-1850 LSPAGLLKAI
+1850 LSPVGLLKAI

-1901 IFSAGSSD
+1901 LFSAGSSD

-2099 YLADAKGTQAEKA
+2099 YLADAKGTQTEKA

-2144 SASDYSKLTSQ
+2144 TAQEYSTLTSQ
-2155 SGKISLDAINKLTK
+2155 SGKISLDAIDKLTK

-2429 LGYKKIDGHYTS
+2429 LGYKKIDGHYSS
-2441 GGKLPED
+2441 GGKLPEE

-2459 SSASQKTSSAGFIN
+2459 SSASQKTSSAGFVN
-2473 PTTASNSVV
+2473 PTNLSNVVV
-2482 TSGYGGRNAP
+2482 TSEYGNRKP
-2492 KTSGGYGSS
+2492 VKTSTGYSS
-2501 NHDGIDIGGTGGNL
+2501 SDHDGIDIDTANGAI
-2515 NGQAADSIGGGKVT
+2515 NGQAADSIGSGKVIQ
-2529 EVGYDEN
+2529 VGYEEK

-2561 VKQGET
+2561 VKQGDT

-2581 NSSGPHLH
+2581 SSTAPHLH
-2589 LRVRKN
+2589 LRVHKN
-2595 GQSIDPRTVIPGYK
+2595 GQSIDPRTVIPGFGK

>member
-1 MASNKKNRYK
+1 MELSNSRKKQLEQAKKN
-11 LSKGRK
+11 
-17 EQLAQAR
+17 
-24 QNAKD
+24 AKKKAK
-29 DYNRRQKEKQN
+29 QKQN
-40 RALIQQYNATHKNAP
+40 KALIQQYNATHKNAP
-55 KQTISAKDGIRNT
+55 KQTVSAKTNNRSTQKQASTPRRNAKNPRADSNHGIQTARHT
-68 RQSTGTTRST
+68 ASTAKQASTYLSGGNSSRSRTSRYAASSGTT
-78 AGKTRMNGS
+78 
-87 LGNSFGGSKTGGAKT
+87 LPKT
-102 TTDRRAS
+102 TRRTS
-109 AAHKADAER
+109 A
-118 RQSTTLRQGSSYLTG
+118 
-133 GSTRKAT
+133 
-140 PYAAAQQVYTPL
+140 
-152 RSNDRRARAGRAA
+152 
-165 DANRTINARNQV
+165 
-177 AANTQMKTGTGKTW
+177 GKTW

-215 DEAEKTRLHAANDR
+215 DEAEKTRLHAANNR
-229 IRKKF
+229 IRQKF
-234 GMTYNGDT
+234 GMTYNGDS

-248 KASGGKTNVS
+248 KAGGGKTNVS

-374 WGSGVANAG
+374 WGSGVANAALNAAG
-383 LSVTGA
+383 AVENGARYVTSAAENALSGA
-389 LENAGRYVS
+389 LKLAG
-398 GTMNKA
+398 NQ
-404 AGDVLNL
+404 
-411 VGAKDAGKFLRDT
+411 DAGQFWEDVAKNT
-424 AQKTLE
+424 ANT
-430 GSLSDSAM
+430 SFADSAM
-438 QKVNDWAQPVGAAK
+438 QKVNDWAQPVGMAK
-452 KAQEIAGSGSR
+452 KAQELAGSGAR
-463 MASSIA
+463 MLPGMALGAATGTASKVSSLLDKAPLANASLA
-469 AGPAGMGLI
+469 AIFG
-478 YADSAKSA
+478 DSAASGA
-486 TAEAL
+486 REAL
-491 NDGANLDQAMLYG
+491 NDGASLNQALAYG

-527 VAKLGSKSRIL
+527 VAKLGSKSKIL
-538 NKAFDVLG
+538 NKAFDILG

-561 KRATYDKNAKN
+561 KRATYDKNAQN
-572 ATAQELL
+572 ATAQELW
-579 DSAKGGMALAGI
+579 DSAKGGMTLAGI

-630 MDNRLHPNTPQALPT
+630 MDNRLHPNTSQALPT
-645 GQRLALPEGN
+645 AQRLALPEGN

-689 MRGDFTSAPDS
+689 LRGDFTSAPDS
-700 GSVLFASQ
+700 GSVLYASQ

-732 AMGETKTVPFLSE
+732 AQVDETQTIPRFSVDDAGNPNGGLSDA
-745 NPEGMSR
+745 
-752 SEMQWAK
+752 EMQWAK
-759 LLVDNSLKTGI
+759 LLAANQEKTGVSI
-770 PVQTYVDEIVTPTMQ
+770 QQVTHEIVDSTFEEYNQALQSAEQYVRGYTPQGTSVVWN
-785 AVNETIADVQQYIA
+785 ADGTSFRASNNE
-799 DYIARKDAQRTHEKG
+799 K
-814 KNLMHHENGTTERLS
+814 
-829 LNEPW
+829 W
-834 YSEWYKR
+834 YSDYYKKNGKAPSR
-841 LGNRKPA
+841 
-848 KKHYSMIAENIV
+848 AEAAQVAAQLVKADIQR
-860 SNELKKG
+860 G
-867 GGDWVSH
+867 GGQFISA
-874 ELAQDWAEAQHIQAA
+874 ELAQDLQTALEIQAA
-889 YDAIGDDAVSAE
+889 ANALGENVISAQ
-901 ITPEGLKVIMN
+901 IVDGNLVVQR

-917 TANIQDTNAK
+917 TANIQDTNA
-927 RDRNIISPVM
+927 RLDRNIISPVM

-958 APTLADVRKARNDI
+958 APTLADVQQARNDI

-1006 AQQADIS
+1006 AQQADIN

-1021 NAESSVGAAKGG
+1021 NAESSVGAAETG

-1039 MVNDYGSI
+1039 MVNDYGAI
-1047 PDGMNPARMVDVPQ
+1047 PEGMNPARMVDVPQ
-1061 STNGTD
+1061 STDGTD
-1067 RVSNVART
+1067 KVSNVART

-1084 NLIPA
+1084 SLIPA

-1214 DKQANKD
+1214 DKQAGKAA
-1221 LKKELKRADTAG
+1221 KK
-1233 KRGKQTAIISDT
+1233 Q
-1245 NAAIEQ
+1245 
-1251 AAQEVA
+1251 
-1257 KEATGE
+1257 
-1263 ATTQSNGKENG
+1263 
-1274 KRTLPKATDK
+1274 
-1284 GVGKDDVY
+1284 GV
-1292 DGRPKDRYT
+1292 
-1301 PATDWAKETGNDLA
+1301 PAED
-1315 KRIADKLNPAPTQRP
+1315 IADQ
-1330 VSRTILSDL
+1330 
-1339 MQFAEEH
+1339 
-1346 ALPKKQQAPKRQAVD
+1346 
-1361 RLRDYFANKDFYTK
+1361 Y
-1375 AWNEARSALKEKYK
+1375 
-1389 GNAEALD
+1389 
-1396 ALESFTDATIDY
+1396 
-1408 NADPLHTQKVI
+1408 
-1419 MNALM
+1419 
-1424 DDIKET
+1424 
-1430 GGLKTY
+1430 GLK
-1436 LARNTLGA
+1436 
-1444 GEQNAAQL
+1444 
-1452 ADRLIAETGVTG
+1452 
-1464 TDAEVL
+1464 
-1470 RSGVNHAY
+1470 
-1478 EDMMDGK
+1478 
-1485 SGTKLETMIREALK
+1485 
-1499 SGNLNLTDAAKMSP
+1499 
-1513 KQKAVVGQTISGLLQ
+1513 
-1528 KEYGVDAQYADTVSN
+1528 
-1543 TIIDEY
+1543 
-1549 NAEVQERARK
+1549 
-1559 ILENKFKE
+1559 
-1567 RKQRVPREFWDVF
+1567 
-1580 EEYANLGTFNSEYA
+1580 
-1594 QKATEKLFGEPGITL
+1594 L

-1614 QEFLNAETDEAR
+1614 QEFLNAETQEAR
-1626 TEVVDRIY
+1626 DAVVDKIY
-1634 DDVAQQIPKTAGDIV
+1634 NDVAQQIPKTAGDRL
-1649 NAWRYFSMLGNPR
+1649 NAWRYFAMLGNPR

-1687 GQKFLPQGQRTRA
+1687 GQKFLPKEKRTRA

-1708 QFAKADYANVEAELS
+1708 QFAKADYANVETELS

-1738 KLFPKWMQWGMDKA
+1738 KLFPKPLQKVMDA
-1752 NGMLDVEDGWFKKG
+1752 NTWALDAEDQVFKKK
-1766 SYIKSMGNFLTARG
+1766 SYIDSMGNFLTARG

-1814 DTLGRLEKKNKA
+1814 DTLSRLEKKNKA

-1850 LSPAGLLKAI
+1850 LSPVGLLKAI

-1901 IFSAGSSD
+1901 LFSAGSSD

-1949 GELYEALHQKY
+1949 GELYEALNQKY

-1993 VSSAAYNKSNPLFG
+1993 VTSAAYSKSNPLFG

-2099 YLADAKGTQAEKA
+2099 YLADAKGTQAEKT

-2144 SASDYSKLTSQ
+2144 TAQEYSTLTSQ
-2155 SGKISLDAINKLTK
+2155 SGKISLDAIDKLTK

-2238 WEARDQVFNAIKA
+2238 WEARDQVFSAIKA

-2317 ATEFSYY
+2317 ATEFSRY
-2324 LDSKGYTGEK
+2324 LDAKGYSAEK
-2334 RQALEDTF
+2334 REALENTF

-2353 NYTFDMIRENG
+2353 NYTFDMLTSD
-2364 GTKEKAAIGEV
+2364 GTKAEKEYISEV
-2375 ESAGISAAQYAQ
+2375 KNVGISATQYAQ
-2387 IKSAASGVT
+2387 IKAAANAAP
-2396 YEKGKS
+2396 YKS
-2402 GAKLAA
+2402 GEKNAKIAA
-2408 VAKVVSQNTANYNEY
+2408 MGAVVSKMVSSYDQY

-2429 LGYKKIDGHYTS
+2429 LGKKKIDSYYTS

-2459 SSASQKTSSAGFIN
+2459 SSASQKTSSAGFVN

-2482 TSGYGGRNAP
+2482 TSGYGGRNAV
-2492 KTSGGYGSS
+2492 KTSKGYSS
-2501 NHDGIDIGGTGGNL
+2501 TNHDGIDIGGTGGNL

-2546 GNGYTSLYG
+2546 GDGYTSLYG

-2561 VKQGET
+2561 VKQGDT

-2581 NSSGPHLH
+2581 SSSAPHLH
-2589 LRVRKN
+2589 LRVHKN
-2595 GQSIDPRTVIPGYK
+2595 GQSIDPRTVIPGYGG

>member
-1 MASNKKNRYK
+1 MASNKKNRYN

-40 RALIQQYNATHKNAP
+40 KALIQQFNATHKNAP
-55 KQTISAKDGIRNT
+55 KQTISAKGGSRNT
-68 RQSTGTTRST
+68 RHSTGTTRST

-87 LGNSFGGSKTGGAKT
+87 LGNSFGGSKTGGANT
-102 TTDRRAS
+102 TTDRRANV
-109 AAHKADAER
+109 AHKADAER

-165 DANRTINARNQV
+165 DANRTINARNQM

-374 WGSGVANAG
+374 WGSGVANAA
-383 LSVTGA
+383 LNAAGA
-389 LENAGRYVS
+389 VENGARYVS

-572 ATAQELL
+572 ATAQELW
-579 DSAKGGMALAGI
+579 DSAKGGMTLAGI

-630 MDNRLHPNTPQALPT
+630 MDNRLHPNTSQALPT
-645 GQRLALPEGN
+645 AQRLALPEGN

-700 GSVLFASQ
+700 GSVLYASQ

-732 AMGETKTVPFLSE
+732 AQVDEMQTIPRFAVDDSGNPNGGLSDA
-745 NPEGMSR
+745 
-752 SEMQWAK
+752 EMQWAK
-759 LLVDNSLKTGI
+759 LLAANQEKTGVSI
-770 PVQTYVDEIVTPTMQ
+770 QQLTHEIVDSTFEEYNQALQSAEQYVRDYTPQGTSVVRN
-785 AVNETIADVQQYIA
+785 ADGTSFRASNNE
-799 DYIARKDAQRTHEKG
+799 K
-814 KNLMHHENGTTERLS
+814 
-829 LNEPW
+829 W
-834 YSEWYKR
+834 YSDYYKKNGKAPSR
-841 LGNRKPA
+841 
-848 KKHYSMIAENIV
+848 AEAAQVAAQLVKADIQR
-860 SNELKKG
+860 G
-867 GGDWVSH
+867 GGQFISA
-874 ELAQDWAEAQHIQAA
+874 ELAQDLQTALEIQAA
-889 YDAIGDDAVSAE
+889 ANALGENVISAQVVD
-901 ITPEGLKVIMN
+901 GNLVVQRGK
-912 GTPAH
+912 PAY
-917 TANIQDTNAK
+917 TANIQDTNA
-927 RDRNIISPVM
+927 RLDRNIISPVM
-937 QGATAAPINLSPMQ
+937 QGATAAPINLTPMQ

-958 APTLADVRKARNDI
+958 APTLADVRQARNDI

-1006 AQQADIS
+1006 AQQADIN
-1013 PKLTKAEV
+1013 PKLTKSEV
-1021 NAESSVGAAKGG
+1021 NAESSVGAAETG

-1039 MVNDYGSI
+1039 MVNDYGAI
-1047 PDGMNPARMVDVPQ
+1047 PEGMNPARMVDVPQ

-1084 NLIPA
+1084 SLIPA

-1214 DKQANKD
+1214 DKQAGKAA
-1221 LKKELKRADTAG
+1221 KK
-1233 KRGKQTAIISDT
+1233 Q
-1245 NAAIEQ
+1245 
-1251 AAQEVA
+1251 
-1257 KEATGE
+1257 
-1263 ATTQSNGKENG
+1263 
-1274 KRTLPKATDK
+1274 
-1284 GVGKDDVY
+1284 GV
-1292 DGRPKDRYT
+1292 
-1301 PATDWAKETGNDLA
+1301 PAED
-1315 KRIADKLNPAPTQRP
+1315 IADQ
-1330 VSRTILSDL
+1330 
-1339 MQFAEEH
+1339 
-1346 ALPKKQQAPKRQAVD
+1346 
-1361 RLRDYFANKDFYTK
+1361 Y
-1375 AWNEARSALKEKYK
+1375 
-1389 GNAEALD
+1389 
-1396 ALESFTDATIDY
+1396 
-1408 NADPLHTQKVI
+1408 
-1419 MNALM
+1419 
-1424 DDIKET
+1424 
-1430 GGLKTY
+1430 GLK
-1436 LARNTLGA
+1436 
-1444 GEQNAAQL
+1444 
-1452 ADRLIAETGVTG
+1452 
-1464 TDAEVL
+1464 
-1470 RSGVNHAY
+1470 
-1478 EDMMDGK
+1478 
-1485 SGTKLETMIREALK
+1485 
-1499 SGNLNLTDAAKMSP
+1499 
-1513 KQKAVVGQTISGLLQ
+1513 
-1528 KEYGVDAQYADTVSN
+1528 
-1543 TIIDEY
+1543 
-1549 NAEVQERARK
+1549 
-1559 ILENKFKE
+1559 
-1567 RKQRVPREFWDVF
+1567 
-1580 EEYANLGTFNSEYA
+1580 
-1594 QKATEKLFGEPGITL
+1594 L

-1614 QEFLNAETDEAR
+1614 QEFLNAETQEAR
-1626 TEVVDRIY
+1626 DAVVDKIY
-1634 DDVAQQIPKTAGDIV
+1634 NDVAQQIPKTAGDRL
-1649 NAWRYFSMLGNPR
+1649 NAWRYFAMLGNPR

-1687 GQKFLPQGQRTRA
+1687 GQKFLPKEKRTRA

-1708 QFAKADYANVEAELS
+1708 QFAKADYANVETELS
-1723 GNAYKTEMSEIKQRQ
+1723 GNAYKTEMSDIKQRQ
-1738 KLFPKWMQWGMDKA
+1738 KLFPKPLQKVMDA
-1752 NGMLDVEDGWFKKG
+1752 NTWALDAEDQVFKKK
-1766 SYIKSMGNFLTARG
+1766 SYIDSMGNFLTARG
-1780 WDVNNLTEAQLNEA
+1780 WDVNNLTESQLNEA

-1809 ASALA
+1809 ASKLA
-1814 DTLGRLEKKNKA
+1814 DKLSEIEHSGKA
-1826 TEVIIGSLVPF
+1826 WGVAIGSLVPF

-1850 LSPAGLLKAI
+1850 LSPVGLLKAI
-1860 TYDAVQVKKGNMDA
+1860 TYDAAQVKKGNMDA

-1887 SGVAALGAFLAAQG
+1887 SGVAVLGAFLAAQG

-1993 VSSAAYNKSNPLFG
+1993 VTSAAYNKSNPLFG
-2007 IASNVATNFG
+2007 IASNIATNFG

-2134 KAEDGTKKFL
+2134 KDADGVKKFL
-2144 SASDYSKLTSQ
+2144 SASEYSKLTSEG
-2155 SGKISLDAINKLTK
+2155 GKISLDAIDKLTK

-2179 ERIEAVADIYKYAKA
+2179 ERIEAVADIYKYAKDV
-2194 IAANKVYKKELDG
+2194 AANKTYGKELDG
-2207 TTKIVSESGIEPGL
+2207 TTKLVKESGMEPGL

-2227 MEDSLNNDMEG
+2227 MQSNFKASMENY
-2238 WEARDQVFNAIKA
+2238 EAFDQTFLAIKN
-2251 DSSLSDQEKNGLYH
+2251 DKSLSEQEKNSLYH
-2265 SLLIKGTS
+2265 NLLIKGNDEAT
-2273 QSQWDKY
+2273 WKKY
-2280 TEISGKVTAEEY
+2280 TEISDKVTAEEF
-2292 VDAMIQ
+2292 VDALTQVKYI
-2298 KQAITKEGED
+2298 KGIGKEELSDETGAEQAK
-2308 IEKGRASLE
+2308 AE
-2317 ATEFSYY
+2317 ATEFSKY
-2324 LDSKGYTGEK
+2324 LDMMGYTGEK
-2334 RQALEDTF
+2334 RAALEDKF
-2342 KFYSM
+2342 GFYSM
-2347 VKADPA
+2347 IRQDPQ
-2353 NYTFDMIRENG
+2353 NYTFDMLKNEGNTYERD
-2364 GTKEKAAIGEV
+2364 AISAV
-2375 ESAGISAAQYAQ
+2375 ESSGMSASQYNQ
-2387 IKSAASGVT
+2387 IKTLANRLQAGVD

-2402 GAKLAA
+2402 GAKKAA
-2408 VAKVVSQNTANYNEY
+2408 QAKIVSQNVDNYDQY
-2423 AAVMHA
+2423 AAVMSA
-2429 LGYKKIDGHYTS
+2429 LGLKRFDSLYSS
-2441 GGKLPED
+2441 GGKLPKD

-2459 SSASQKTSSAGFIN
+2459 SSASQKTSSAGFVN

-2482 TSGYGGRNAP
+2482 TSGYGGRNAV
-2492 KTSGGYGSS
+2492 KTSTGYSS
-2501 NHDGIDIGGTGGNL
+2501 TDHDGIDIGGTGGNL

-2561 VKQGET
+2561 VKQGDT

-2581 NSSGPHLH
+2581 SSSAPHLH
-2589 LRVRKN
+2589 LRVHKN

>member
-1 MASNKKNRYK
+1 MALSNSRKKQLEQAKKN
-11 LSKGRK
+11 
-17 EQLAQAR
+17 A
-24 QNAKD
+24 
-29 DYNRRQKEKQN
+29 KEKAKQKQN
-40 RALIQQYNATHKNAP
+40 KALIQQYNATHKNAP
-55 KQTISAKDGIRNT
+55 KQTVSAKTNNRSTQKQASTPRRNAKNPRADSNHGIQTARHT
-68 RQSTGTTRST
+68 ASTAKQASTYLSGGNSSRSRTSRYAASSGTT
-78 AGKTRMNGS
+78 
-87 LGNSFGGSKTGGAKT
+87 LPKT
-102 TTDRRAS
+102 TRR
-109 AAHKADAER
+109 
-118 RQSTTLRQGSSYLTG
+118 
-133 GSTRKAT
+133 
-140 PYAAAQQVYTPL
+140 
-152 RSNDRRARAGRAA
+152 
-165 DANRTINARNQV
+165 
-177 AANTQMKTGTGKTW
+177 TGTGKTW

-215 DEAEKTRLHAANDR
+215 DEAEKTRLHAANNR
-229 IRKKF
+229 IRQKF
-234 GMTYNGDT
+234 GMTYNGDS

-248 KASGGKTNVS
+248 KAGGGKTNVS

-271 QNYQTQEQRQ
+271 QNYQTQGQRQ
-281 SRYDE
+281 ARYDE

-335 DQYSKMSTTN
+335 DQYNKMSTTN

-360 DEADAISKQSAGKA
+360 DEADAISKRSAGKA
-374 WGSGVANAG
+374 WGSGVANAALNAAG
-383 LSVTGA
+383 AVENGARYVTSAAENALSGA
-389 LENAGRYVS
+389 LKLAGA
-398 GTMNKA
+398 N
-404 AGDVLNL
+404 
-411 VGAKDAGKFLRDT
+411 DAGKFWEDVAKNT
-424 AQKTLE
+424 ANT
-430 GSLSDSAM
+430 SFADSAM
-438 QKVNDWAQPVGAAK
+438 QKVNDWAQPVGSAK
-452 KAQEIAGSGSR
+452 KAQELAGSGAR
-463 MASSIA
+463 MIPGIALNAATGGASKVSSLLSKA
-469 AGPAGMGLI
+469 PVDGASMAMVFG
-478 YADSAKSA
+478 DSAASGA
-486 TAEAL
+486 REAL
-491 NDGANLDQAMLYG
+491 QDGASLNRALAYG

-527 VAKLGSKSRIL
+527 AINTGGGVLGRALDI
-538 NKAFDVLG
+538 LG
-546 EGVEEAASTLINPYL
+546 EGVEEAASTLVNPYL
-561 KRATYDKNAKN
+561 KRATYDKNAQN
-572 ATAQELL
+572 ATAQELW
-579 DSAKGGMALAGI
+579 DSAKGGIALAGV
-591 MQGANAVSE
+591 MQGASGLAG
-600 RLANRRYGTAPAETT
+600 RMANRRYGTAPAETT

-622 ADVRAAEQ
+622 TDMRAADA
-630 MDNRLHPNTPQALPT
+630 MYDRLHPETAQALPT
-645 GQRLALPEGN
+645 AQRLALPDGN
-655 TRTANTLYAN
+655 TRTANTMYAGEQGTAYN
-665 ENGGVANNLRAFNNA
+665 QRAFNQIRTPDVMYVDRNGGVSGEMNAFPN
-680 DTPDVLYGN
+680 VFY
-689 MRGDFTSAPDS
+689 
-700 GSVLFASQ
+700 ASE
-708 NGQVSQTLPTG
+708 NGQVSDRLAPRM
-719 YLPVGRSGLTKVA
+719 YLPEGRQTKTRFSDRVTGTETIPQYSVDEAGKPNGGLT
-732 AMGETKTVPFLSE
+732 G
-745 NPEGMSR
+745 N
-752 SEMQWAK
+752 EMQWAK
-759 LLVDNSLKTGI
+759 LLQDSANKTGVS
-770 PVQTYVDEIVTPTMQ
+770 VQQYVDEIVGDTFDRYNEALQ
-785 AVNETIADVQQYIA
+785 AAEQYVKDYKPQGVSVIRNED
-799 DYIARKDAQRTHEKG
+799 
-814 KNLMHHENGTTERLS
+814 GTGVRAS
-829 LNEPW
+829 NNEQW
-834 YSEWYKR
+834 YSDFYSKNGRKPKKSEAAQIAAEMVNRDIRNGGGSWIGANLATDIKTALEIQR
-841 LGNRKPA
+841 AGNTLGND
-848 KKHYSMIAENIV
+848 V
-860 SNELKKG
+860 L
-867 GGDWVSH
+867 
-874 ELAQDWAEAQHIQAA
+874 
-889 YDAIGDDAVSAE
+889 SAE
-901 ITPEGLKVIMN
+901 IVGGNLVIQR
-912 GTPAH
+912 GERGYTKD
-917 TANIQDTNAK
+917 IRDTNAA
-927 RDRNIISPVM
+927 RNGIVSPAQ
-937 QGATAAPINLSPMQ
+937 QGTPQTPLNTGTGQGVSGAA
-951 RAGQTQS
+951 QTQS
-958 APTLADVRKARNDI
+958 APTLADVRKAQNDI

-981 ETVQTGVQTAP
+981 EAAQTGVQTAP

-1006 AQQADIS
+1006 AQQADIN

-1021 NAESSVGAAKGG
+1021 NAESSVGAAETG
-1033 FDPYSK
+1033 FDTYSK
-1039 MVNDYGSI
+1039 MVNDYGAI
-1047 PDGMNPARMVDVPQ
+1047 PEGMNPARMVDVPQ

-1084 NLIPA
+1084 SLIPA

-1132 TDGRRAVTDDDI
+1132 TDDRRAVTDDDI

-1214 DKQANKD
+1214 DKQANKAA
-1221 LKKELKRADTAG
+1221 KKQG
-1233 KRGKQTAIISDT
+1233 VP
-1245 NAAIEQ
+1245 AA
-1251 AAQEVA
+1251 EVA
-1257 KEATGE
+1257 
-1263 ATTQSNGKENG
+1263 
-1274 KRTLPKATDK
+1274 
-1284 GVGKDDVY
+1284 
-1292 DGRPKDRYT
+1292 DRY
-1301 PATDWAKETGNDLA
+1301 
-1315 KRIADKLNPAPTQRP
+1315 
-1330 VSRTILSDL
+1330 
-1339 MQFAEEH
+1339 
-1346 ALPKKQQAPKRQAVD
+1346 
-1361 RLRDYFANKDFYTK
+1361 
-1375 AWNEARSALKEKYK
+1375 
-1389 GNAEALD
+1389 
-1396 ALESFTDATIDY
+1396 
-1408 NADPLHTQKVI
+1408 
-1419 MNALM
+1419 
-1424 DDIKET
+1424 
-1430 GGLKTY
+1430 GLK
-1436 LARNTLGA
+1436 
-1444 GEQNAAQL
+1444 
-1452 ADRLIAETGVTG
+1452 
-1464 TDAEVL
+1464 
-1470 RSGVNHAY
+1470 
-1478 EDMMDGK
+1478 
-1485 SGTKLETMIREALK
+1485 
-1499 SGNLNLTDAAKMSP
+1499 
-1513 KQKAVVGQTISGLLQ
+1513 
-1528 KEYGVDAQYADTVSN
+1528 
-1543 TIIDEY
+1543 
-1549 NAEVQERARK
+1549 
-1559 ILENKFKE
+1559 
-1567 RKQRVPREFWDVF
+1567 
-1580 EEYANLGTFNSEYA
+1580 
-1594 QKATEKLFGEPGITL
+1594 L
-1609 NEDLV
+1609 NEDLAK
-1614 QEFLNAETDEAR
+1614 EFLQAETDEAR
-1626 TEVVDRIY
+1626 AEITDKIY
-1634 DDVAQQIPKTAGDIV
+1634 NDVAQQIPKTAGDML
-1649 NAWRYFSMLGNPR
+1649 NAWRYFAMLGNPR

-1687 GQKFLPQGQRTRA
+1687 GQKFLPQEKRTRA

-1738 KLFPKWMQWGMDKA
+1738 KLFPKPLQKVMDVNTWA
-1752 NGMLDVEDGWFKKG
+1752 LDAEDQVFKKK
-1766 SYIKSMGNFLTARG
+1766 SYIDSMGNFLTARG

-1814 DTLGRLEKKNKA
+1814 DTLSRLEKKNKA

-1850 LSPAGLLKAI
+1850 LSPVGLLKAI

-1901 IFSAGSSD
+1901 LFSAGSSD

-2099 YLADAKGTQAEKA
+2099 YLADAKGTQTEKA

-2144 SASDYSKLTSQ
+2144 TAQEYSTLTSQ
-2155 SGKISLDAINKLTK
+2155 SGKISLDAIDKLTK

-2429 LGYKKIDGHYTS
+2429 LGYKKIDGHYSS
-2441 GGKLPED
+2441 GGKLPEE

-2459 SSASQKTSSAGFIN
+2459 SSASQKTSSAGFVN
-2473 PTTASNSVV
+2473 PTNLSNVVV
-2482 TSGYGGRNAP
+2482 TSEYGNRKP
-2492 KTSGGYGSS
+2492 VKTSTGYSS
-2501 NHDGIDIGGTGGNL
+2501 SDHDGIDIDTANGAI
-2515 NGQAADSIGGGKVT
+2515 NGQAADSIGSGKVIQ
-2529 EVGYDEN
+2529 VGYEEK

-2561 VKQGET
+2561 VKQGDT

-2581 NSSGPHLH
+2581 SSTAPHLH
-2589 LRVRKN
+2589 LRVHKN
-2595 GQSIDPRTVIPGYK
+2595 GQSIDPRTVIPGFGK

>member
-1 MASNKKNRYK
+1 MALSNSRKKQLEQAKKN
-11 LSKGRK
+11 
-17 EQLAQAR
+17 A
-24 QNAKD
+24 
-29 DYNRRQKEKQN
+29 KEKAKQKQN
-40 RALIQQYNATHKNAP
+40 KALIQQYNATHKNAP
-55 KQTISAKDGIRNT
+55 KQTVSAKTNNRSTQKQASTPRRNAKNPRADSNHGIQTARHT
-68 RQSTGTTRST
+68 ASTAKQASTYLSGGNSSRSRTSRYAASSGTT
-78 AGKTRMNGS
+78 
-87 LGNSFGGSKTGGAKT
+87 LPKT
-102 TTDRRAS
+102 TRR
-109 AAHKADAER
+109 
-118 RQSTTLRQGSSYLTG
+118 
-133 GSTRKAT
+133 
-140 PYAAAQQVYTPL
+140 
-152 RSNDRRARAGRAA
+152 
-165 DANRTINARNQV
+165 
-177 AANTQMKTGTGKTW
+177 TGTGKTW

-215 DEAEKTRLHAANDR
+215 DEAEKTRLHAANNR
-229 IRKKF
+229 IRQKF

-248 KASGGKTNVS
+248 KAGGGKTNVS
-258 KPVVETARNAAFG
+258 DPVVRAARNAPF
-271 QNYQTQEQRQ
+271 NTNFKTQADRDK
-281 SRYDE
+281 RYNE
-286 LNNEIDRMQKQ
+286 LNSEIDRMQRQ
-297 YPYLIA
+297 YPYLVA
-303 MDMKNRNAGE
+303 KDMQNRNLGDKAA
-313 KLAAVP
+313 AAVSMLNTP
-319 WLISHPK
+319 RLIK
-326 LAAAGINGD
+326 AGIQGAQ
-335 DQYSKMSTTN
+335 QYNNMSANN
-345 KKQADAMYQLYKRLN
+345 KKQADAMFQLYQRLN
-360 DEADAISKQSAGKA
+360 DEANALSRMDAGKA
-374 WGSGVANAG
+374 WGSGIANAA
-383 LSVTGA
+383 LNVTGA
-389 LENAGRYVS
+389 VENAGRYITSAGENALS
-398 GTMNKA
+398 GALKL
-404 AGDVLNL
+404 AGAQN
-411 VGAKDAGKFLRDT
+411 AGKFWENVAKDT
-424 AQKTLE
+424 VNN
-430 GSLSDSAM
+430 SFSDAAM

-452 KAQEIAGSGSR
+452 KAQELAGSGAR
-463 MASSIA
+463 MLPGMVLGAATGTASKVSSLLDKAPLPNASLA
-469 AGPAGMGLI
+469 AIFG
-478 YADSAKSA
+478 DSAASGA
-486 TAEAL
+486 REAL
-491 NDGANLDQAMLYG
+491 NDGASLNQALAYG

-527 VAKLGSKSRIL
+527 IAKLGSGNRVL
-538 NKAFDVLG
+538 DKAFDILG

-561 KRATYDKNAKN
+561 KRATYDRNAQN
-572 ATAQELL
+572 ATAQELW

-600 RLANRRYGTAPAETT
+600 RLANRRYDTAPAET
-615 TSIHDAN
+615 A
-622 ADVRAAEQ
+622 
-630 MDNRLHPNTPQALPT
+630 
-645 GQRLALPEGN
+645 
-655 TRTANTLYAN
+655 
-665 ENGGVANNLRAFNNA
+665 
-680 DTPDVLYGN
+680 
-689 MRGDFTSAPDS
+689 
-700 GSVLFASQ
+700 
-708 NGQVSQTLPTG
+708 
-719 YLPVGRSGLTKVA
+719 
-732 AMGETKTVPFLSE
+732 
-745 NPEGMSR
+745 
-752 SEMQWAK
+752 
-759 LLVDNSLKTGI
+759 
-770 PVQTYVDEIVTPTMQ
+770 
-785 AVNETIADVQQYIA
+785 
-799 DYIARKDAQRTHEKG
+799 
-814 KNLMHHENGTTERLS
+814 
-829 LNEPW
+829 
-834 YSEWYKR
+834 
-841 LGNRKPA
+841 
-848 KKHYSMIAENIV
+848 
-860 SNELKKG
+860 
-867 GGDWVSH
+867 
-874 ELAQDWAEAQHIQAA
+874 
-889 YDAIGDDAVSAE
+889 
-901 ITPEGLKVIMN
+901 
-912 GTPAH
+912 
-917 TANIQDTNAK
+917 
-927 RDRNIISPVM
+927 
-937 QGATAAPINLSPMQ
+937 
-951 RAGQTQS
+951 
-958 APTLADVRKARNDI
+958 
-972 MPKLTRAGA
+972 
-981 ETVQTGVQTAP
+981 QTGVQTAP

-1006 AQQADIS
+1006 TQQADIN

-1021 NAESSVGAAKGG
+1021 TPESSVGAAGTG

-1039 MVNDYGSI
+1039 MVNDYGAI
-1047 PDGMNPARMVDVPQ
+1047 PEGMNPARTIDVPQ
-1061 STNGTD
+1061 STNGAD

-1075 IMESGVTPD
+1075 IMESGITPD

-1214 DKQANKD
+1214 DKQA
-1221 LKKELKRADTAG
+1221 G
-1233 KRGKQTAIISDT
+1233 K
-1245 NAAIEQ
+1245 AA
-1251 AAQEVA
+1251 
-1257 KEATGE
+1257 
-1263 ATTQSNGKENG
+1263 
-1274 KRTLPKATDK
+1274 
-1284 GVGKDDVY
+1284 
-1292 DGRPKDRYT
+1292 
-1301 PATDWAKETGNDLA
+1301 
-1315 KRIADKLNPAPTQRP
+1315 
-1330 VSRTILSDL
+1330 
-1339 MQFAEEH
+1339 
-1346 ALPKKQQAPKRQAVD
+1346 KKQGVPAEDIVD
-1361 RLRDYFANKDFYTK
+1361 QY
-1375 AWNEARSALKEKYK
+1375 
-1389 GNAEALD
+1389 
-1396 ALESFTDATIDY
+1396 
-1408 NADPLHTQKVI
+1408 
-1419 MNALM
+1419 
-1424 DDIKET
+1424 
-1430 GGLKTY
+1430 GLK
-1436 LARNTLGA
+1436 
-1444 GEQNAAQL
+1444 
-1452 ADRLIAETGVTG
+1452 
-1464 TDAEVL
+1464 
-1470 RSGVNHAY
+1470 
-1478 EDMMDGK
+1478 
-1485 SGTKLETMIREALK
+1485 
-1499 SGNLNLTDAAKMSP
+1499 
-1513 KQKAVVGQTISGLLQ
+1513 
-1528 KEYGVDAQYADTVSN
+1528 
-1543 TIIDEY
+1543 
-1549 NAEVQERARK
+1549 
-1559 ILENKFKE
+1559 
-1567 RKQRVPREFWDVF
+1567 
-1580 EEYANLGTFNSEYA
+1580 
-1594 QKATEKLFGEPGITL
+1594 L

-1614 QEFLNAETDEAR
+1614 QEFLNAETQEAR
-1626 TEVVDRIY
+1626 DAVVDKIY
-1634 DDVAQQIPKTAGDIV
+1634 NDVAQQIPKTAGDRL
-1649 NAWRYFSMLGNPR
+1649 NAWRYFAMLGNPR

-1687 GQKFLPQGQRTRA
+1687 GQKFLPQEKRTRA

-1708 QFAKADYANVEAELS
+1708 QFAKADYANVETELS

-1738 KLFPKWMQWGMDKA
+1738 KLFPKPLQKVMDA
-1752 NGMLDVEDGWFKKG
+1752 NTWALDAEDQVFKKK
-1766 SYIKSMGNFLTARG
+1766 SYIDSMGNFLTARG

-1814 DTLGRLEKKNKA
+1814 DTLSRLEKKNKA

-1850 LSPAGLLKAI
+1850 LSPVGLLKAI

-1960 DDEETAFNQAM
+1960 DDDETAFNQAM

-1993 VSSAAYNKSNPLFG
+1993 VTSAAYNKSNPLFG

-2017 GQFVPTLFGQV
+2017 GQFVPTLFGQI

-2076 GREQKNG
+2076 GREHKNG

-2093 NFFSPG
+2093 NFLSPG
-2099 YLADAKGTQAEKA
+2099 YLADAKSTQAEKA

-2134 KAEDGTKKFL
+2134 KTEDGTKKFL
-2144 SASDYSKLTSQ
+2144 SASEYSKLTSEG
-2155 SGKISLDAINKLTK
+2155 GKISLDAIDKLTK

-2194 IAANKVYKKELDG
+2194 IAANKTYGKELEG
-2207 TTKIVSESGIEPGL
+2207 TIQTVKDSGIEPGL

-2227 MEDSLNNDMEG
+2227 MEDSYNDSMETY
-2238 WEARDQVFNAIKA
+2238 EARDQVFNAIKN
-2251 DSSLSDQEKNGLYH
+2251 DSSLSDNEKNGLYH
-2265 SLLIKGTS
+2265 TLLIKGTS
-2273 QSQWDKY
+2273 DSQWEKY
-2280 TEISGKVTAEEY
+2280 SEISDKVTAEEY

-2308 IEKGRASLE
+2308 IEKGRAALE

-2324 LDSKGYTGEK
+2324 LDAKGYTGAK
-2334 RQALEDTF
+2334 REALENTF

-2364 GTKEKAAIGEV
+2364 GAKEKAAIGEV

-2441 GGKLPED
+2441 GGKLPEE

-2459 SSASQKTSSAGFIN
+2459 SSASQKTSSAGFVN

-2482 TSGYGGRNAP
+2482 TSGYGGRNAV
-2492 KTSGGYGSS
+2492 KTSKGYSS
-2501 NHDGIDIGGTGGNL
+2501 TNHDGIDIGGTGGNL

-2561 VKQGET
+2561 VKQGDT

-2581 NSSGPHLH
+2581 SSSAPHLH
-2589 LRVRKN
+2589 LRVHKN
-2595 GQSIDPRTVIPGYK
+2595 GQSIDPRTVIPGYGG

>member
-1 MASNKKNRYK
+1 MASNKKNRYN

-40 RALIQQYNATHKNAP
+40 KALIQQFNATHKNAP
-55 KQTISAKDGIRNT
+55 KQTISAKGGNRNT
-68 RQSTGTTRST
+68 RHSTGTTRST
-78 AGKTRMNGS
+78 VSKTRMNGS

-102 TTDRRAS
+102 TTDRRAN
-109 AAHKADAER
+109 AAHKADTER

-165 DANRTINARNQV
+165 DANRTINARNQM
-177 AANTQMKTGTGKTW
+177 ATTKTGTGKTW

-215 DEAEKTRLHAANDR
+215 DEVEKTRLHAANDR

-297 YPYLIA
+297 YPYLIS

-374 WGSGVANAG
+374 WGSGVANAALNAAG
-383 LSVTGA
+383 AVENGARYATSAAENALSGA
-389 LENAGRYVS
+389 LKLAG
-398 GTMNKA
+398 KQ
-404 AGDVLNL
+404 
-411 VGAKDAGKFLRDT
+411 DAGQFWEDVAKNTVNTSF
-424 AQKTLE
+424 A
-430 GSLSDSAM
+430 DSAM
-438 QKVNDWAQPVGAAK
+438 QKVNDWAQPVGSAK
-452 KAQEIAGSGSR
+452 KAQELAGSGAR
-463 MASSIA
+463 MLPGMALGAATGTASKVSSLLDKAPLANASLA
-469 AGPAGMGLI
+469 AIFG
-478 YADSAKSA
+478 DSAASGA
-486 TAEAL
+486 REAL
-491 NDGANLDQAMLYG
+491 NDGASLNQALAYG

-546 EGVEEAASTLINPYL
+546 EGVEEAASTLIDPYL

-572 ATAQELL
+572 ATAQELW

-630 MDNRLHPNTPQALPT
+630 MDNRLHPNTSQALPT
-645 GQRLALPEGN
+645 AQRLALPEGN

-700 GSVLFASQ
+700 GSVLYASQ

-732 AMGETKTVPFLSE
+732 AQVDETQTIPRFAVDDAGNPNGGLSDA
-745 NPEGMSR
+745 
-752 SEMQWAK
+752 EMQWAK
-759 LLVDNSLKTGI
+759 LLAANQEKTGVSI
-770 PVQTYVDEIVTPTMQ
+770 QQLTHEIVDSTFEEYNQALQSAEQYVRDYTPQGTSVVWN
-785 AVNETIADVQQYIA
+785 ADGTSFRASNNE
-799 DYIARKDAQRTHEKG
+799 K
-814 KNLMHHENGTTERLS
+814 
-829 LNEPW
+829 W
-834 YSEWYKR
+834 YSDYYKKNGKAPSR
-841 LGNRKPA
+841 
-848 KKHYSMIAENIV
+848 AEAAQVAAQLVKADIQR
-860 SNELKKG
+860 G
-867 GGDWVSH
+867 GGQFISA
-874 ELAQDWAEAQHIQAA
+874 ELAQDLQTALEIQAA
-889 YDAIGDDAVSAE
+889 ANALGENVISAQVVD
-901 ITPEGLKVIMN
+901 GNLVVQRGK
-912 GTPAH
+912 PAY
-917 TANIQDTNAK
+917 TANIQDTNA
-927 RDRNIISPVM
+927 RLDRNIISPVM

-951 RAGQTQS
+951 RTGQTQS
-958 APTLADVRKARNDI
+958 APTLADVQQARNDI

-1001 NAQAA
+1001 NAQGA
-1006 AQQADIS
+1006 AQQADIN

-1021 NAESSVGAAKGG
+1021 NAESSVGAAETG

-1039 MVNDYGSI
+1039 MVNDYGAI
-1047 PDGMNPARMVDVPQ
+1047 PEGMNPARMVDVPQ

-1084 NLIPA
+1084 NLIPV

-1214 DKQANKD
+1214 DKQAGKAA
-1221 LKKELKRADTAG
+1221 KK
-1233 KRGKQTAIISDT
+1233 Q
-1245 NAAIEQ
+1245 
-1251 AAQEVA
+1251 
-1257 KEATGE
+1257 
-1263 ATTQSNGKENG
+1263 
-1274 KRTLPKATDK
+1274 
-1284 GVGKDDVY
+1284 GV
-1292 DGRPKDRYT
+1292 
-1301 PATDWAKETGNDLA
+1301 PAED
-1315 KRIADKLNPAPTQRP
+1315 IADQ
-1330 VSRTILSDL
+1330 
-1339 MQFAEEH
+1339 
-1346 ALPKKQQAPKRQAVD
+1346 
-1361 RLRDYFANKDFYTK
+1361 Y
-1375 AWNEARSALKEKYK
+1375 
-1389 GNAEALD
+1389 
-1396 ALESFTDATIDY
+1396 
-1408 NADPLHTQKVI
+1408 
-1419 MNALM
+1419 
-1424 DDIKET
+1424 
-1430 GGLKTY
+1430 GLK
-1436 LARNTLGA
+1436 
-1444 GEQNAAQL
+1444 
-1452 ADRLIAETGVTG
+1452 
-1464 TDAEVL
+1464 
-1470 RSGVNHAY
+1470 
-1478 EDMMDGK
+1478 
-1485 SGTKLETMIREALK
+1485 
-1499 SGNLNLTDAAKMSP
+1499 
-1513 KQKAVVGQTISGLLQ
+1513 
-1528 KEYGVDAQYADTVSN
+1528 
-1543 TIIDEY
+1543 
-1549 NAEVQERARK
+1549 
-1559 ILENKFKE
+1559 
-1567 RKQRVPREFWDVF
+1567 
-1580 EEYANLGTFNSEYA
+1580 
-1594 QKATEKLFGEPGITL
+1594 L

-1614 QEFLNAETDEAR
+1614 QEFLNAETQEAR
-1626 TEVVDRIY
+1626 DAVVDKIY
-1634 DDVAQQIPKTAGDIV
+1634 NDVAQQIPKTAGDRL
-1649 NAWRYFSMLGNPR
+1649 NAWRYFAMLGNPR

-1687 GQKFLPQGQRTRA
+1687 GQKFLPKEKRTRA

-1708 QFAKADYANVEAELS
+1708 QFAKADYANVETELS
-1723 GNAYKTEMSEIKQRQ
+1723 GNAYKTEMSDIKQRQ
-1738 KLFPKWMQWGMDKA
+1738 KLFPKPLQKVMDA
-1752 NGMLDVEDGWFKKG
+1752 NTWALDAEDQVFKKK
-1766 SYIKSMGNFLTARG
+1766 SYIDSMGNFLTARG
-1780 WDVNNLTEAQLNEA
+1780 WDVNNLTESQLNEA

-1809 ASALA
+1809 ASKLA
-1814 DTLGRLEKKNKA
+1814 DKLSEIEHSGKA
-1826 TEVIIGSLVPF
+1826 WGVAIGSLVPF

-1850 LSPAGLLKAI
+1850 LSPVGLLKAI
-1860 TYDAVQVKKGNMDA
+1860 TYDAAQVKKGNMDA

-1887 SGVAALGAFLAAQG
+1887 SGVAVLGAFLAAQG

-1993 VSSAAYNKSNPLFG
+1993 VTSAAYNKSNPLFG
-2007 IASNVATNFG
+2007 IASNIATNFG

-2134 KAEDGTKKFL
+2134 KDADGVKKFL
-2144 SASDYSKLTSQ
+2144 SASEYSKLTSEG
-2155 SGKISLDAINKLTK
+2155 GKISLDAIDKLTK

-2179 ERIEAVADIYKYAKA
+2179 ERIEAVADIYKYAKDV
-2194 IAANKVYKKELDG
+2194 AANKTYGKELDG
-2207 TTKIVSESGIEPGL
+2207 TTKLVKESGMEPGL

-2227 MEDSLNNDMEG
+2227 MQSNFKASMENY
-2238 WEARDQVFNAIKA
+2238 EAFDQTFLAIKN
-2251 DSSLSDQEKNGLYH
+2251 DKSLSEQEKNSLYH
-2265 SLLIKGTS
+2265 NLLIKGNDEAT
-2273 QSQWDKY
+2273 WKKY
-2280 TEISGKVTAEEY
+2280 TEISDKVTAEEF
-2292 VDAMIQ
+2292 VDALTQVKYI
-2298 KQAITKEGED
+2298 KGIGKEELSDETGAEQAK
-2308 IEKGRASLE
+2308 AE
-2317 ATEFSYY
+2317 ATEFSKY
-2324 LDSKGYTGEK
+2324 LDMMGYTGEK
-2334 RQALEDTF
+2334 RAALEDKF
-2342 KFYSM
+2342 GFYSM
-2347 VKADPA
+2347 IRQDPQ
-2353 NYTFDMIRENG
+2353 NYTFDMLKNEGNTYERD
-2364 GTKEKAAIGEV
+2364 AISAV
-2375 ESAGISAAQYAQ
+2375 ESSGMSASQYNQ
-2387 IKSAASGVT
+2387 IKTLANRLQAGVD

-2402 GAKLAA
+2402 GAKKAA
-2408 VAKVVSQNTANYNEY
+2408 QAKIVSQNVDNYDQY
-2423 AAVMHA
+2423 AAVMSA
-2429 LGYKKIDGHYTS
+2429 LGLKRFDSLYSS
-2441 GGKLPED
+2441 GGKLPKD

-2459 SSASQKTSSAGFIN
+2459 SSASQKTSSAGFVN

-2482 TSGYGGRNAP
+2482 TSGYGGRNAV
-2492 KTSGGYGSS
+2492 KTSTGYSS
-2501 NHDGIDIGGTGGNL
+2501 TDHDGIDIGGTGGNL

-2555 HLQKAT
+2555 HLQKAA
-2561 VKQGET
+2561 VKQGDT

-2581 NSSGPHLH
+2581 SSSAPHLH
-2589 LRVRKN
+2589 LRVHKN

>member
-1 MASNKKNRYK
+1 MA
-11 LSKGRK
+11 LSKGRR
-17 EQLAQAR
+17 EQLEQAKK
-24 QNAKD
+24 NAKIKAK
-29 DYNRRQKEKQN
+29 QKQN
-40 RALIQQYNATHKNAP
+40 KALIQQYNSTHKNAP
-55 KQTISAKDGIRNT
+55 KQTISAKGGSRNT

-87 LGNSFGGSKTGGAKT
+87 LGNSFGGSRTGGAKT
-102 TTDRRAS
+102 TTDRRAN

-118 RQSTTLRQGSSYLTG
+118 RQSTTLRLGSNYLTG

-165 DANRTINARNQV
+165 DANRTINGSLGNSFGGKLPTAARN
-177 AANTQMKTGTGKTW
+177 TQETTTTEDRRARIGRKADE
-191 NEKEERQKAIDT
+191 EKKQRQTAIDT

-208 MAWHNTS
+208 VRWHNTT
-215 DEAEKTRLHAANDR
+215 DETEKNRLHAVNNR
-229 IRKKF
+229 IRSMY
-234 GMTYNGDT
+234 GMTYEGKT
-242 GATYLP
+242 GRTYLP
-248 KASGGKTNVS
+248 TAGQNVNVS
-258 KPVVETARNAAFG
+258 HPVELYSGAEQPQTEFN
-271 QNYQTQEQRQ
+271 TQEDKDKRYKEIQ
-281 SRYDE
+281 S
-286 LNNEIDRMQKQ
+286 EIDRMKKA
-297 YPYLIA
+297 YTGLS
-303 MDMKNRNAGE
+303 NFHFG
-313 KLAAVP
+313 
-319 WLISHPK
+319 
-326 LAAAGINGD
+326 
-335 DQYSKMSTTN
+335 MSEN
-345 KKQADAMYQLYKRLN
+345 NKADKDAKKQL
-360 DEADAISKQSAGKA
+360 I
-374 WGSGVANAG
+374 
-383 LSVTGA
+383 
-389 LENAGRYVS
+389 
-398 GTMNKA
+398 
-404 AGDVLNL
+404 
-411 VGAKDAGKFLRDT
+411 
-424 AQKTLE
+424 KTLE
-430 GSLSDSAM
+430 DERNAVTGGTTR
-438 QKVNDWAQPVGAAK
+438 KVQAAK
-452 KAQEIAGSGSR
+452 SIGNQIVGSPAALAETAQQQ
-463 MASSIA
+463 
-469 AGPAGMGLI
+469 
-478 YADSAKSA
+478 SA
-486 TAEAL
+486 
-491 NDGANLDQAMLYG
+491 N
-504 AGSGLTEVGTEKMFG
+504 
-519 GIPGLNEG
+519 
-527 VAKLGSKSRIL
+527 
-538 NKAFDVLG
+538 
-546 EGVEEAASTLINPYL
+546 VEESRKNPEYVRL
-561 KRATYDKNAKN
+561 EQL
-572 ATAQELL
+572 QEQLEL
-579 DSAKGGMALAGI
+579 TLAGLPSTDAD
-591 MQGANAVSE
+591 GKP
-600 RLANRRYGTAPAETT
+600 PAEYMNVYNQLQYVKEQKDKLAVKTT
-615 TSIHDAN
+615 VDPNKWGQQKLTK
-622 ADVRAAEQ
+622 AAEQ
-630 MDNRLHPNTPQALPT
+630 KANATTGMTEGKKFAADTAIGVAGNAPQMAASFIPVVGPAIGATWSGVNAAGQRSYELNQQGVAPNESLGRGIVSGVIEAATEKSPMESLANIATKGGKGLVSNIAKQALSEAGEESLGYAANYVADVAANDPNAHFSLSELGQNALGGAAGGAMFAGIGTGIHALRNGVNYLPT
-645 GQRLALPEGN
+645 ARNRNNAAQNQTAPVDTQTQTQYTN
-655 TRTANTLYAN
+655 T
-665 ENGGVANNLRAFNNA
+665 NGGVANGINGQQNGNGDYRTGLSAVGADNRQSVPGRGDIGRGNSAVSSGVLVTPDTRQTMNDRGMVDFGLRESTSDNASFSRALDAAKASNPHGAFVDSQPA
-680 DTPDVLYGN
+680 DTLNTEGTRTFMSQDGMAGAAVKRDGDIVGVFKNSTDSRPGAVNDLIITALSNGGNKLDCYGMGLGKKYTQLGFVPVARMDFNPEYATDWKPEFGTPDVIFWMHNGDSPQTVASKYG
-689 MRGDFTSAPDS
+689 SY
-700 GSVLFASQ
+700 
-708 NGQVSQTLPTG
+708 QTYSNDYIKSLPTFTDYDAAG
-719 YLPVGRSGLTKVA
+719 QYRDMLLEQQKAGRTQNVN
-732 AMGETKTVPFLSE
+732 TQ
-745 NPEGMSR
+745 NPYDINP
-752 SEMQWAK
+752 K
-759 LLVDNSLKTGI
+759 
-770 PVQTYVDEIVTPTMQ
+770 
-785 AVNETIADVQQYIA
+785 
-799 DYIARKDAQRTHEKG
+799 
-814 KNLMHHENGTTERLS
+814 
-829 LNEPW
+829 
-834 YSEWYKR
+834 
-841 LGNRKPA
+841 
-848 KKHYSMIAENIV
+848 
-860 SNELKKG
+860 LKK
-867 GGDWVSH
+867 
-874 ELAQDWAEAQHIQAA
+874 
-889 YDAIGDDAVSAE
+889 
-901 ITPEGLKVIMN
+901 
-912 GTPAH
+912 
-917 TANIQDTNAK
+917 
-927 RDRNIISPVM
+927 
-937 QGATAAPINLSPMQ
+937 
-951 RAGQTQS
+951 AG
-958 APTLADVRKARNDI
+958 
-972 MPKLTRAGA
+972 
-981 ETVQTGVQTAP
+981 
-992 PEITQPMQE
+992 
-1001 NAQAA
+1001 
-1006 AQQADIS
+1006 
-1013 PKLTKAEV
+1013 V
-1021 NAESSVGAAKGG
+1021 NAESSVGAAETG

-1039 MVNDYGSI
+1039 MVNDYGVI
-1047 PDGMNPARMVDVPQ
+1047 EPGMNPARMVDVPQ

-1084 NLIPA
+1084 SLIPA

-1214 DKQANKD
+1214 DKQANKAA
-1221 LKKELKRADTAG
+1221 KKQG
-1233 KRGKQTAIISDT
+1233 VP
-1245 NAAIEQ
+1245 AA
-1251 AAQEVA
+1251 EVA
-1257 KEATGE
+1257 D
-1263 ATTQSNGKENG
+1263 Q
-1274 KRTLPKATDK
+1274 
-1284 GVGKDDVY
+1284 Y
-1292 DGRPKDRYT
+1292 
-1301 PATDWAKETGNDLA
+1301 
-1315 KRIADKLNPAPTQRP
+1315 
-1330 VSRTILSDL
+1330 
-1339 MQFAEEH
+1339 
-1346 ALPKKQQAPKRQAVD
+1346 
-1361 RLRDYFANKDFYTK
+1361 
-1375 AWNEARSALKEKYK
+1375 
-1389 GNAEALD
+1389 
-1396 ALESFTDATIDY
+1396 
-1408 NADPLHTQKVI
+1408 
-1419 MNALM
+1419 
-1424 DDIKET
+1424 
-1430 GGLKTY
+1430 GLK
-1436 LARNTLGA
+1436 
-1444 GEQNAAQL
+1444 
-1452 ADRLIAETGVTG
+1452 
-1464 TDAEVL
+1464 
-1470 RSGVNHAY
+1470 
-1478 EDMMDGK
+1478 
-1485 SGTKLETMIREALK
+1485 
-1499 SGNLNLTDAAKMSP
+1499 
-1513 KQKAVVGQTISGLLQ
+1513 
-1528 KEYGVDAQYADTVSN
+1528 
-1543 TIIDEY
+1543 
-1549 NAEVQERARK
+1549 
-1559 ILENKFKE
+1559 
-1567 RKQRVPREFWDVF
+1567 
-1580 EEYANLGTFNSEYA
+1580 
-1594 QKATEKLFGEPGITL
+1594 L
-1609 NEDLV
+1609 NEDLAK
-1614 QEFLNAETDEAR
+1614 EFLQAETDEAR
-1626 TEVVDRIY
+1626 AEITDKIY
-1634 DDVAQQIPKTAGDIV
+1634 NDVAQQIPKTAGDML
-1649 NAWRYFSMLGNPR
+1649 NAWRYFAMLGNPR

-1687 GQKFLPQGQRTRA
+1687 GQKFLPKEKRTRA

-1738 KLFPKWMQWGMDKA
+1738 KLFPKPLQKVMDA
-1752 NGMLDVEDGWFKKG
+1752 NTWALDAEDQVFKKK
-1766 SYIKSMGNFLTARG
+1766 SYIDSMGNFLTARG

-1850 LSPAGLLKAI
+1850 LSPVGLLKAI
-1860 TYDAVQVKKGNMDA
+1860 TYDAAQVKKGNMDA

-1936 DWASPAVVPLAMG
+1936 DWASPTVVPLAMG

-2134 KAEDGTKKFL
+2134 KDADGVKKFL
-2144 SASDYSKLTSQ
+2144 NADQYSKLTSEG
-2155 SGKISLDAINKLTK
+2155 GKISLDAIDKLTK

-2238 WEARDQVFNAIKA
+2238 WEARDQVFSAIKA

-2280 TEISGKVTAEEY
+2280 TKISGKVTAEEY

-2334 RQALEDTF
+2334 RQAFEDTF

-2347 VKADPA
+2347 HKADPA
-2353 NYTFDMIRENG
+2353 NYTFDMLTSG
-2364 GTKEKAAIGEV
+2364 GTKAEKEYISEV
-2375 ESAGISAAQYAQ
+2375 KNVGISATQYAQ
-2387 IKSAASGVT
+2387 IKAAANAAP
-2396 YEKGKS
+2396 YKS
-2402 GAKLAA
+2402 GEKNAKIAA
-2408 VAKVVSQNTANYNEY
+2408 MGAVVSKMVSSYDQY

-2429 LGYKKIDGHYTS
+2429 LGKKKIDSYYTS
-2441 GGKLPED
+2441 GGKLPEG

-2459 SSASQKTSSAGFIN
+2459 SSASQKTSSAGFVN
-2473 PTTASNSVV
+2473 PTNLSNVVV
-2482 TSGYGGRNAP
+2482 TSEYGNRKSV
-2492 KTSGGYGSS
+2492 KTSTGYSS
-2501 NHDGIDIGGTGGNL
+2501 TDHDGIDIDTANGAI

-2561 VKQGET
+2561 VKQGDT

-2581 NSSGPHLH
+2581 SSTAPHLH
-2589 LRVRKN
+2589 LRVHKN
-2595 GQSIDPRTVIPGYK
+2595 GQSIDPRTVIPGYGG

>member
-1 MASNKKNRYK
+1 MALSNSRKKQLEQAKKN
-11 LSKGRK
+11 
-17 EQLAQAR
+17 A
-24 QNAKD
+24 
-29 DYNRRQKEKQN
+29 KEKAKQKQN
-40 RALIQQYNATHKNAP
+40 KALIQQYNATHKNAP
-55 KQTISAKDGIRNT
+55 KQTVSAKTNNRSTQKQASTPRRNAKNPRADSNHGIQTARHT
-68 RQSTGTTRST
+68 ASTAKQASTYLSGGNSSRSRTSRYAASSGTT
-78 AGKTRMNGS
+78 
-87 LGNSFGGSKTGGAKT
+87 LPKT
-102 TTDRRAS
+102 TRR
-109 AAHKADAER
+109 
-118 RQSTTLRQGSSYLTG
+118 
-133 GSTRKAT
+133 
-140 PYAAAQQVYTPL
+140 
-152 RSNDRRARAGRAA
+152 
-165 DANRTINARNQV
+165 
-177 AANTQMKTGTGKTW
+177 TGTGKTW
-191 NEKEERQKAIDT
+191 NEKKERQKAIDT

-215 DEAEKTRLHAANDR
+215 DEAEKTRLHAANNR
-229 IRKKF
+229 IRQKF
-234 GMTYNGDT
+234 GMTYNGDS

-248 KASGGKTNVS
+248 KAGGGKTNVS

-271 QNYQTQEQRQ
+271 QNYQTQGQRQ
-281 SRYDE
+281 ARYDE

-335 DQYSKMSTTN
+335 DQYNKMSTTN

-360 DEADAISKQSAGKA
+360 DEADAISKRSAGKA
-374 WGSGVANAG
+374 WGSGVANAALNAAG
-383 LSVTGA
+383 AVENGARYVTSAAENALSGA
-389 LENAGRYVS
+389 LKLAGA
-398 GTMNKA
+398 N
-404 AGDVLNL
+404 
-411 VGAKDAGKFLRDT
+411 DAGKFWEDVAKNT
-424 AQKTLE
+424 ANT
-430 GSLSDSAM
+430 SFADSAM
-438 QKVNDWAQPVGAAK
+438 QKVNDWAQPVGSAK
-452 KAQEIAGSGSR
+452 KAQELAGSGAR
-463 MASSIA
+463 MIPGIALNSATGGASKVSSLLSKAPVDGASMAMIF
-469 AGPAGMGLI
+469 G
-478 YADSAKSA
+478 DSAASGA
-486 TAEAL
+486 REAL
-491 NDGANLDQAMLYG
+491 QDGASLNRALAYG

-527 VAKLGSKSRIL
+527 AINTGGGVLGRALDI
-538 NKAFDVLG
+538 LG
-546 EGVEEAASTLINPYL
+546 EGVEEAASTFVNPYL
-561 KRATYDKNAKN
+561 KRATYDKNAQN
-572 ATAQELL
+572 ATAQELW
-579 DSAKGGMALAGI
+579 DSAKGGIALAGV
-591 MQGANAVSE
+591 MQGASGLAG
-600 RLANRRYGTAPAETT
+600 RMANRRYGTAPAETT

-622 ADVRAAEQ
+622 ADMRAAEQ

-645 GQRLALPEGN
+645 AQRLALPDGN
-655 TRTANTLYAN
+655 TRTANTMYAGEQGTAYN
-665 ENGGVANNLRAFNNA
+665 QRAFNQIRTPDVMYVDRNGGVSGEMNAFPN
-680 DTPDVLYGN
+680 VFY
-689 MRGDFTSAPDS
+689 
-700 GSVLFASQ
+700 ASE
-708 NGQVSQTLPTG
+708 NGQVSDRLVPRM
-719 YLPVGRSGLTKVA
+719 YLPEGRQTKTRFSDRVTGTETIPQYSVDEAGKPNGGLT
-732 AMGETKTVPFLSE
+732 G
-745 NPEGMSR
+745 N
-752 SEMQWAK
+752 EMQWAK
-759 LLVDNSLKTGI
+759 LLQDSANKTGVS
-770 PVQTYVDEIVTPTMQ
+770 VQQYVDEIVGDTFDRYNEALQ
-785 AVNETIADVQQYIA
+785 AAEQYVKDYKPQGVSVIRNEDGTGVRASNNEQRYSDFYSKNGRKPKKSEAAQIAAEMVNRDIRNGGGSWIGADLATDIKTA
-799 DYIARKDAQRTHEKG
+799 LEIQRAGNT
-814 KNLMHHENGTTERLS
+814 
-829 LNEPW
+829 
-834 YSEWYKR
+834 
-841 LGNRKPA
+841 LGND
-848 KKHYSMIAENIV
+848 V
-860 SNELKKG
+860 L
-867 GGDWVSH
+867 
-874 ELAQDWAEAQHIQAA
+874 
-889 YDAIGDDAVSAE
+889 SAE
-901 ITPEGLKVIMN
+901 IVGGNLVIQR
-912 GTPAH
+912 GERGYTKD
-917 TANIQDTNAK
+917 IRDTNAA
-927 RDRNIISPVM
+927 RNGIVSPAQ
-937 QGATAAPINLSPMQ
+937 QGTPQAPLNTGTGQGVSGAA
-951 RAGQTQS
+951 QTQS
-958 APTLADVRKARNDI
+958 APTLADVRKAQNDI

-981 ETVQTGVQTAP
+981 GTAQAGVQTAP
-992 PEITQPMQE
+992 PEITQPVQG
-1001 NAQAA
+1001 NAQGTALA
-1006 AQQADIS
+1006 AQQADIN
-1013 PKLTKAEV
+1013 PKLTKATP
-1021 NAESSVGAAKGG
+1021 ESSVGAAETG

-1039 MVNDYGSI
+1039 MVNDYGAI
-1047 PDGMNPARMVDVPQ
+1047 PEGENPARVVDVPQ
-1061 STNGTD
+1061 STNGED

-1075 IMESGVTPD
+1075 IMESGITPD

-1089 LENHV
+1089 LGNHV

-1188 KTTPEGQLYYL
+1188 KTTPEGHLYYL

-1214 DKQANKD
+1214 DKQAGKAA
-1221 LKKELKRADTAG
+1221 KK
-1233 KRGKQTAIISDT
+1233 Q
-1245 NAAIEQ
+1245 
-1251 AAQEVA
+1251 
-1257 KEATGE
+1257 
-1263 ATTQSNGKENG
+1263 
-1274 KRTLPKATDK
+1274 
-1284 GVGKDDVY
+1284 GV
-1292 DGRPKDRYT
+1292 
-1301 PATDWAKETGNDLA
+1301 PAED
-1315 KRIADKLNPAPTQRP
+1315 IADQYGLKLN
-1330 VSRTILSDL
+1330 D
-1339 MQFAEEH
+1339 
-1346 ALPKKQQAPKRQAVD
+1346 
-1361 RLRDYFANKDFYTK
+1361 
-1375 AWNEARSALKEKYK
+1375 
-1389 GNAEALD
+1389 
-1396 ALESFTDATIDY
+1396 
-1408 NADPLHTQKVI
+1408 
-1419 MNALM
+1419 
-1424 DDIKET
+1424 
-1430 GGLKTY
+1430 
-1436 LARNTLGA
+1436 
-1444 GEQNAAQL
+1444 
-1452 ADRLIAETGVTG
+1452 
-1464 TDAEVL
+1464 
-1470 RSGVNHAY
+1470 
-1478 EDMMDGK
+1478 
-1485 SGTKLETMIREALK
+1485 
-1499 SGNLNLTDAAKMSP
+1499 
-1513 KQKAVVGQTISGLLQ
+1513 
-1528 KEYGVDAQYADTVSN
+1528 
-1543 TIIDEY
+1543 
-1549 NAEVQERARK
+1549 
-1559 ILENKFKE
+1559 
-1567 RKQRVPREFWDVF
+1567 
-1580 EEYANLGTFNSEYA
+1580 
-1594 QKATEKLFGEPGITL
+1594 
-1609 NEDLV
+1609 DLV

-1626 TEVVDRIY
+1626 TKVVDKIY
-1634 DDVAQQIPKTAGDIV
+1634 DDVAQQIPKTAGDRL
-1649 NAWRYFSMLGNPR
+1649 NAWRYFAMLGNPR

-1687 GQKFLPQGQRTRA
+1687 GQKFLPKEKRTRA

-1708 QFAKADYANVEAELS
+1708 QFAKADYANVETELS

-1738 KLFPKWMQWGMDKA
+1738 KLFPKPLQKVMDA
-1752 NGMLDVEDGWFKKG
+1752 NTWALDAEDQVFKKK
-1766 SYIKSMGNFLTARG
+1766 SYIDSMGNFLTARG
-1780 WDVNNLTEAQLNEA
+1780 WDVNDLTEAQLNEA

-1814 DTLGRLEKKNKA
+1814 DTLSQLEKKNKA

-1850 LSPAGLLKAI
+1850 LSPVGLLKAI

-1887 SGVAALGAFLAAQG
+1887 SSVAALGAFLAAQG

-1960 DDEETAFNQAM
+1960 DDDETAFNQAM

-1993 VSSAAYNKSNPLFG
+1993 VTSAAYNKSNPLFG

-2099 YLADAKGTQAEKA
+2099 YLADAKGTQTEKA

-2144 SASDYSKLTSQ
+2144 TAQEYSTLTSQ
-2155 SGKISLDAINKLTK
+2155 SGKISLDAIDKLTK

-2238 WEARDQVFNAIKA
+2238 WEARDQVFSAIKA

-2317 ATEFSYY
+2317 ATEFSRY
-2324 LDSKGYTGEK
+2324 LDAKGYTGAK
-2334 RQALEDTF
+2334 REALENTF

-2364 GTKEKAAIGEV
+2364 GAKEKAAIGEV

-2441 GGKLPED
+2441 GGKLPEN

-2459 SSASQKTSSAGFIN
+2459 SSASQKTSSAGFVN

-2482 TSGYGGRNAP
+2482 TSGYGGRNAV
-2492 KTSGGYGSS
+2492 KTSKGYSS
-2501 NHDGIDIGGTGGNL
+2501 TNHDGIDIGGTGGNL

-2546 GNGYTSLYG
+2546 GDGYTSLYG

-2561 VKQGET
+2561 VKQGDT

-2581 NSSGPHLH
+2581 SSSAPHLH
-2589 LRVRKN
+2589 LRVHKN
-2595 GQSIDPRTVIPGYK
+2595 GQSIDPRTVIPGYGG

>member
-1 MASNKKNRYK
+1 MA
-11 LSKGRK
+11 LSKGRR
-17 EQLAQAR
+17 EQLEQAKK
-24 QNAKD
+24 NAKIKAK
-29 DYNRRQKEKQN
+29 QKQN
-40 RALIQQYNATHKNAP
+40 KALIQQYNATHKNAP
-55 KQTISAKDGIRNT
+55 KQTISAKGGSRNT

-78 AGKTRMNGS
+78 VSKTRMNGS
-87 LGNSFGGSKTGGAKT
+87 LGNSFGGSKTGGVKT
-102 TTDRRAS
+102 TTGRRAN

-118 RQSTTLRQGSSYLTG
+118 RQSTTLRQGSNYLTG

-165 DANRTINARNQV
+165 DANRTINARNQM
-177 AANTQMKTGTGKTW
+177 AATKTGTGKTW

-374 WGSGVANAG
+374 WGSGVANAALNAAG
-383 LSVTGA
+383 AVENGARYATSAAENALSGA
-389 LENAGRYVS
+389 LKLAG
-398 GTMNKA
+398 KQ
-404 AGDVLNL
+404 
-411 VGAKDAGKFLRDT
+411 DAGQFWEDVAKNTVNTSF
-424 AQKTLE
+424 A
-430 GSLSDSAM
+430 DSAM
-438 QKVNDWAQPVGAAK
+438 QKVNDWAQPVGSAK
-452 KAQEIAGSGSR
+452 KAQELAGSGAR
-463 MASSIA
+463 MLPGMALGAATGTASKVSSLLDKAPLANASLA
-469 AGPAGMGLI
+469 AIFG
-478 YADSAKSA
+478 DSAASGA
-486 TAEAL
+486 REAL
-491 NDGANLDQAMLYG
+491 NDGASLNQALAYG

-546 EGVEEAASTLINPYL
+546 EGVEEAASTLVNPYL

-572 ATAQELL
+572 ATAQELW
-579 DSAKGGMALAGI
+579 DSAKGGMTLAGI

-600 RLANRRYGTAPAETT
+600 RLANQRYDTAPAETT

-622 ADVRAAEQ
+622 ADMRAAEQ

-645 GQRLALPEGN
+645 AQRFALPEGN

-689 MRGDFTSAPDS
+689 LRGDFTSAPDN
-700 GSVLFASQ
+700 GSVLYASQ

-732 AMGETKTVPFLSE
+732 AQVDETQTIPRFAVDDAGHPNSGLSDA
-745 NPEGMSR
+745 
-752 SEMQWAK
+752 EMQWAK
-759 LLVDNSLKTGI
+759 LLAANQEKTGVSI
-770 PVQTYVDEIVTPTMQ
+770 QQLTHEIVDSTFEEYNQALQSAEQYVRDYTPQGTSVVRN
-785 AVNETIADVQQYIA
+785 ADGTSFRASNNE
-799 DYIARKDAQRTHEKG
+799 K
-814 KNLMHHENGTTERLS
+814 
-829 LNEPW
+829 W
-834 YSEWYKR
+834 YSDYYKKNGKAPSR
-841 LGNRKPA
+841 
-848 KKHYSMIAENIV
+848 AEAAQVAAQLVKADIQR
-860 SNELKKG
+860 G
-867 GGDWVSH
+867 GGQFISA
-874 ELAQDWAEAQHIQAA
+874 ELAQDLQTALEIQAA
-889 YDAIGDDAVSAE
+889 ANALGENVISAQVVD
-901 ITPEGLKVIMN
+901 GNLVVQRGK
-912 GTPAH
+912 PAY
-917 TANIQDTNAK
+917 TANIQDTNA
-927 RDRNIISPVM
+927 RLDRNIISPVM
-937 QGATAAPINLSPMQ
+937 QGATAAPINLTPMQ

-958 APTLADVRKARNDI
+958 APTLADVRQTRNDI
-972 MPKLTRAGA
+972 MPKLNRAGA

-1001 NAQAA
+1001 NAQGA
-1006 AQQADIS
+1006 AQQADIN
-1013 PKLTKAEV
+1013 PKLTKSEV
-1021 NAESSVGAAKGG
+1021 NAESSVGAAETG

-1039 MVNDYGSI
+1039 MVNDYGAI
-1047 PDGMNPARMVDVPQ
+1047 PEGMNPARMVDVPQ

-1084 NLIPA
+1084 SLIPA

-1214 DKQANKD
+1214 DKQAGKAA
-1221 LKKELKRADTAG
+1221 KK
-1233 KRGKQTAIISDT
+1233 Q
-1245 NAAIEQ
+1245 
-1251 AAQEVA
+1251 
-1257 KEATGE
+1257 
-1263 ATTQSNGKENG
+1263 
-1274 KRTLPKATDK
+1274 
-1284 GVGKDDVY
+1284 GV
-1292 DGRPKDRYT
+1292 
-1301 PATDWAKETGNDLA
+1301 PAED
-1315 KRIADKLNPAPTQRP
+1315 IADQ
-1330 VSRTILSDL
+1330 
-1339 MQFAEEH
+1339 
-1346 ALPKKQQAPKRQAVD
+1346 
-1361 RLRDYFANKDFYTK
+1361 Y
-1375 AWNEARSALKEKYK
+1375 
-1389 GNAEALD
+1389 
-1396 ALESFTDATIDY
+1396 
-1408 NADPLHTQKVI
+1408 
-1419 MNALM
+1419 
-1424 DDIKET
+1424 
-1430 GGLKTY
+1430 GLK
-1436 LARNTLGA
+1436 
-1444 GEQNAAQL
+1444 
-1452 ADRLIAETGVTG
+1452 
-1464 TDAEVL
+1464 
-1470 RSGVNHAY
+1470 
-1478 EDMMDGK
+1478 
-1485 SGTKLETMIREALK
+1485 
-1499 SGNLNLTDAAKMSP
+1499 
-1513 KQKAVVGQTISGLLQ
+1513 
-1528 KEYGVDAQYADTVSN
+1528 
-1543 TIIDEY
+1543 
-1549 NAEVQERARK
+1549 
-1559 ILENKFKE
+1559 
-1567 RKQRVPREFWDVF
+1567 
-1580 EEYANLGTFNSEYA
+1580 
-1594 QKATEKLFGEPGITL
+1594 L

-1614 QEFLNAETDEAR
+1614 QEFLNAETQEAR
-1626 TEVVDRIY
+1626 DAVVDKIY
-1634 DDVAQQIPKTAGDIV
+1634 NDVAQQIPKTAGDRL
-1649 NAWRYFSMLGNPR
+1649 NAWRYFAMLGNPR

-1677 LDTSH
+1677 LDASH

-1814 DTLGRLEKKNKA
+1814 DTLGRLENKNKA

-1837 KRTPINVA
+1837 KRTPINIA

-1850 LSPAGLLKAI
+1850 LSPVGLLKAI
-1860 TYDAVQVKKGNMDA
+1860 TYDAAQVKKGNMDA

-1936 DWASPAVVPLAMG
+1936 DWASPTVVPLAMG

-2134 KAEDGTKKFL
+2134 KDADGVKKFL
-2144 SASDYSKLTSQ
+2144 SASEYSKLTSEG
-2155 SGKISLDAINKLTK
+2155 GKISLDAIDKLTK

-2227 MEDSLNNDMEG
+2227 MDDSLNNDMEG

-2441 GGKLPED
+2441 GGKLPEE

-2482 TSGYGGRNAP
+2482 TSGYGGRNAV
-2492 KTSGGYGSS
+2492 KTSKGYSS
-2501 NHDGIDIGGTGGNL
+2501 TNHDGIDIGGTGGNL

-2561 VKQGET
+2561 VKQGDT

-2581 NSSGPHLH
+2581 SSSAPHLH
-2589 LRVRKN
+2589 LRVHKD
-2595 GQSIDPRTVIPGYK
+2595 GQSIDPRTVIPGYGK

>member
-1 MASNKKNRYK
+1 MASNKKNRYN

-55 KQTISAKDGIRNT
+55 KQTISAKGGSRNT
-68 RQSTGTTRST
+68 RQSTVTTRST

-87 LGNSFGGSKTGGAKT
+87 RGSSFGGSKIGGANT
-102 TTDRRAS
+102 TTDRRAN
-109 AAHKADAER
+109 AARKADAER
-118 RQSTTLRQGSSYLTG
+118 RQSTTLRQGSNYLTG

-165 DANRTINARNQV
+165 DANRTINARNQM
-177 AANTQMKTGTGKTW
+177 ATTKTGTGKTW
-191 NEKEERQKAIDT
+191 NEKEERQKAIDA
-203 LNANS
+203 LNSNS

-215 DEAEKTRLHAANDR
+215 NEAEKTRLHAANDR

-374 WGSGVANAG
+374 WGSGVANAALNAAG
-383 LSVTGA
+383 AVENGARYATSAAENALSGA
-389 LENAGRYVS
+389 LKLAG
-398 GTMNKA
+398 KQ
-404 AGDVLNL
+404 
-411 VGAKDAGKFLRDT
+411 DAGQFWEDVAKNTVNTSF
-424 AQKTLE
+424 A
-430 GSLSDSAM
+430 DSAM
-438 QKVNDWAQPVGAAK
+438 QKVNDWAQPVGSAK
-452 KAQEIAGSGSR
+452 KAQELAGSGAR
-463 MASSIA
+463 MLPGMALGAATGTASKVSSLLDKAPLANASLA
-469 AGPAGMGLI
+469 AIFG
-478 YADSAKSA
+478 DSAASGA
-486 TAEAL
+486 REAL
-491 NDGANLDQAMLYG
+491 NDGASLNQALAYG

-538 NKAFDVLG
+538 NKVFDVLG
-546 EGVEEAASTLINPYL
+546 EGVEEAASTLVNPYL

-572 ATAQELL
+572 ATAQELW
-579 DSAKGGMALAGI
+579 DSARGGMTLAGI

-630 MDNRLHPNTPQALPT
+630 MDNRLHPNTSQALPT
-645 GQRLALPEGN
+645 AQRLALPEGN

-689 MRGDFTSAPDS
+689 LRGDFTSAPDS
-700 GSVLFASQ
+700 GSVLYASQ

-732 AMGETKTVPFLSE
+732 AQVDETQTIPQFSVDDAGNPNGGLSDA
-745 NPEGMSR
+745 
-752 SEMQWAK
+752 EMQWAK
-759 LLVDNSLKTGI
+759 LLAANQEKTGVSI
-770 PVQTYVDEIVTPTMQ
+770 QQLTHEIVDSTFEEYNQALQSAEQYVRDYTPQGTSVVWN
-785 AVNETIADVQQYIA
+785 ADGTSFRASNNE
-799 DYIARKDAQRTHEKG
+799 K
-814 KNLMHHENGTTERLS
+814 
-829 LNEPW
+829 W
-834 YSEWYKR
+834 YSDYYKKNGKAPSR
-841 LGNRKPA
+841 
-848 KKHYSMIAENIV
+848 AEAAQVAAQLVKADIQR
-860 SNELKKG
+860 G
-867 GGDWVSH
+867 GGQFISA
-874 ELAQDWAEAQHIQAA
+874 ELAQDLQTALEIQAA
-889 YDAIGDDAVSAE
+889 ANALGENVISAQ
-901 ITPEGLKVIMN
+901 IVDGNLVVQR
-912 GTPAH
+912 GTPAR
-917 TANIQDTNAK
+917 TANIQDTNA
-927 RDRNIISPVM
+927 RLDRNIISPVM
-937 QGATAAPINLSPMQ
+937 QGATAAPINLNPMQ

-958 APTLADVRKARNDI
+958 APTLADVRQARNDI

-1006 AQQADIS
+1006 AQQADIN

-1021 NAESSVGAAKGG
+1021 NAESSVGAAETG

-1039 MVNDYGSI
+1039 MVNDYGAI
-1047 PDGMNPARMVDVPQ
+1047 PEGMNPARMVDVPQ

-1163 MKLAGDLAVQGTAL
+1163 MKLAADLAVQGTAL

-1214 DKQANKD
+1214 DKQAGKAA
-1221 LKKELKRADTAG
+1221 KKQG
-1233 KRGKQTAIISDT
+1233 VP
-1245 NAAIEQ
+1245 
-1251 AAQEVA
+1251 AQ
-1257 KEATGE
+1257 
-1263 ATTQSNGKENG
+1263 
-1274 KRTLPKATDK
+1274 D
-1284 GVGKDDVY
+1284 
-1292 DGRPKDRYT
+1292 
-1301 PATDWAKETGNDLA
+1301 
-1315 KRIADKLNPAPTQRP
+1315 IADQ
-1330 VSRTILSDL
+1330 
-1339 MQFAEEH
+1339 
-1346 ALPKKQQAPKRQAVD
+1346 
-1361 RLRDYFANKDFYTK
+1361 Y
-1375 AWNEARSALKEKYK
+1375 
-1389 GNAEALD
+1389 
-1396 ALESFTDATIDY
+1396 
-1408 NADPLHTQKVI
+1408 
-1419 MNALM
+1419 
-1424 DDIKET
+1424 
-1430 GGLKTY
+1430 GLK
-1436 LARNTLGA
+1436 
-1444 GEQNAAQL
+1444 
-1452 ADRLIAETGVTG
+1452 
-1464 TDAEVL
+1464 
-1470 RSGVNHAY
+1470 
-1478 EDMMDGK
+1478 
-1485 SGTKLETMIREALK
+1485 
-1499 SGNLNLTDAAKMSP
+1499 
-1513 KQKAVVGQTISGLLQ
+1513 
-1528 KEYGVDAQYADTVSN
+1528 
-1543 TIIDEY
+1543 
-1549 NAEVQERARK
+1549 
-1559 ILENKFKE
+1559 
-1567 RKQRVPREFWDVF
+1567 
-1580 EEYANLGTFNSEYA
+1580 
-1594 QKATEKLFGEPGITL
+1594 L

-1614 QEFLNAETDEAR
+1614 QEFLNAETQEAR
-1626 TEVVDRIY
+1626 DAVVDKIY
-1634 DDVAQQIPKTAGDIV
+1634 NDVAQQIPKTAGDRL
-1649 NAWRYFSMLGNPR
+1649 NAWRYFAMLGNPR

-1687 GQKFLPQGQRTRA
+1687 GQKFLPKEKRTRA

-1738 KLFPKWMQWGMDKA
+1738 KLFPKPLQKVMDA
-1752 NGMLDVEDGWFKKG
+1752 NTWALDAEDQVFKKK
-1766 SYIKSMGNFLTARG
+1766 SYIDSMGNFLTARG

-1809 ASALA
+1809 ASKLA
-1814 DTLGRLEKKNKA
+1814 DKLSEIEHSGKA
-1826 TEVIIGSLVPF
+1826 WGVAIGSLVPF

-1850 LSPAGLLKAI
+1850 LSPVGLLKAI
-1860 TYDAVQVKKGNMDA
+1860 TYDAAQVKKGNMDA

-1887 SGVAALGAFLAAQG
+1887 SGVAVLGAFLAAQG

-1993 VSSAAYNKSNPLFG
+1993 VTSAAYNKSNPLFG
-2007 IASNVATNFG
+2007 IASNIATNFG

-2099 YLADAKGTQAEKA
+2099 YLADAKGTQTEKA

-2144 SASDYSKLTSQ
+2144 TAQEYSTLTSQ
-2155 SGKISLDAINKLTK
+2155 SGKISLDAIDKLTK

-2227 MEDSLNNDMEG
+2227 MEDSYNDSMES
-2238 WEARDQVFNAIKA
+2238 WKARDQVFSAIKA

-2265 SLLIKGTS
+2265 TLLIKGTS
-2273 QSQWDKY
+2273 DSQWEKY
-2280 TEISGKVTAEEY
+2280 QKISGKVTAEEY

-2298 KQAITKEGED
+2298 KQAITKEGEE
-2308 IEKGRASLE
+2308 IEDGRASLE

-2334 RQALEDTF
+2334 RQAFEDTF

-2347 VKADPA
+2347 HKADPA

-2364 GTKEKAAIGEV
+2364 GAKEKDAIGEV

-2396 YEKGKS
+2396 YEKGKKN
-2402 GAKLAA
+2402 AKLAA
-2408 VAKVVSQNTANYNEY
+2408 VGAVVSKMSTNYDQY

-2429 LGYKKIDGHYTS
+2429 LGYKNIDSYYTS
-2441 GGKLPED
+2441 GGKLPEN

-2459 SSASQKTSSAGFIN
+2459 SSASQKTSSAGFVN

-2482 TSGYGGRNAP
+2482 TSGYGGRNAV
-2492 KTSGGYGSS
+2492 KTSTGYSS
-2501 NHDGIDIGGTGGNL
+2501 TDHDGIDIGGTGGNL

-2561 VKQGET
+2561 VKQGDT

-2581 NSSGPHLH
+2581 SSSAPHLH
-2589 LRVRKN
+2589 LRVHKN

>member
-1 MASNKKNRYK
+1 MASNKKNRYN

-40 RALIQQYNATHKNAP
+40 KALIQQFNATHKNAP
-55 KQTISAKDGIRNT
+55 KQTISAKGGSRNT
-68 RQSTGTTRST
+68 RHSTGTTRST

-87 LGNSFGGSKTGGAKT
+87 LGNSFGGSKTGGANT
-102 TTDRRAS
+102 TTDRRANVS
-109 AAHKADAER
+109 HKADAER

-165 DANRTINARNQV
+165 DANRTINARNQM

-374 WGSGVANAG
+374 WGSGVANAA
-383 LSVTGA
+383 LNAAGA
-389 LENAGRYVS
+389 VENGARYVS

-572 ATAQELL
+572 ATAQELW
-579 DSAKGGMALAGI
+579 DSAKGGMTLAGI

-630 MDNRLHPNTPQALPT
+630 MDNRLHPNTSQALPT
-645 GQRLALPEGN
+645 AQRLALPEGN

-700 GSVLFASQ
+700 GSVLYASQ

-732 AMGETKTVPFLSE
+732 AQVDEMQTIPRFAVDDSGNPNGGLSDA
-745 NPEGMSR
+745 
-752 SEMQWAK
+752 EMQWAK
-759 LLVDNSLKTGI
+759 LLAANQEKTGVSI
-770 PVQTYVDEIVTPTMQ
+770 QQLTHEIVDSTFEEYNQALQSAEQYVRDYTPQGTSVVRN
-785 AVNETIADVQQYIA
+785 ADGTSFRASNNE
-799 DYIARKDAQRTHEKG
+799 K
-814 KNLMHHENGTTERLS
+814 
-829 LNEPW
+829 W
-834 YSEWYKR
+834 YSDYYKKNGKAPSR
-841 LGNRKPA
+841 
-848 KKHYSMIAENIV
+848 AEAAQVAAQLVKADIQR
-860 SNELKKG
+860 G
-867 GGDWVSH
+867 GGQFISA
-874 ELAQDWAEAQHIQAA
+874 ELAQDLQTALEIQAA
-889 YDAIGDDAVSAE
+889 ANALGENVISAQVVD
-901 ITPEGLKVIMN
+901 GNLVVQRGK
-912 GTPAH
+912 PAY
-917 TANIQDTNAK
+917 TANIQDTNA
-927 RDRNIISPVM
+927 RLDRNIISPVM
-937 QGATAAPINLSPMQ
+937 QGATAAPINLTPMQ

-958 APTLADVRKARNDI
+958 APTLADVRQARNDI

-1006 AQQADIS
+1006 AQQADIN
-1013 PKLTKAEV
+1013 PKLTKSEV
-1021 NAESSVGAAKGG
+1021 NAESSVGAAETG

-1039 MVNDYGSI
+1039 MVNDYGAI
-1047 PDGMNPARMVDVPQ
+1047 PEGMNPARMVDVPQ

-1084 NLIPA
+1084 SLIPA

-1214 DKQANKD
+1214 DKQAGKAA
-1221 LKKELKRADTAG
+1221 KK
-1233 KRGKQTAIISDT
+1233 Q
-1245 NAAIEQ
+1245 
-1251 AAQEVA
+1251 
-1257 KEATGE
+1257 
-1263 ATTQSNGKENG
+1263 
-1274 KRTLPKATDK
+1274 
-1284 GVGKDDVY
+1284 GV
-1292 DGRPKDRYT
+1292 
-1301 PATDWAKETGNDLA
+1301 PAED
-1315 KRIADKLNPAPTQRP
+1315 IADQ
-1330 VSRTILSDL
+1330 
-1339 MQFAEEH
+1339 
-1346 ALPKKQQAPKRQAVD
+1346 
-1361 RLRDYFANKDFYTK
+1361 Y
-1375 AWNEARSALKEKYK
+1375 
-1389 GNAEALD
+1389 
-1396 ALESFTDATIDY
+1396 
-1408 NADPLHTQKVI
+1408 
-1419 MNALM
+1419 
-1424 DDIKET
+1424 
-1430 GGLKTY
+1430 GLK
-1436 LARNTLGA
+1436 
-1444 GEQNAAQL
+1444 
-1452 ADRLIAETGVTG
+1452 
-1464 TDAEVL
+1464 
-1470 RSGVNHAY
+1470 
-1478 EDMMDGK
+1478 
-1485 SGTKLETMIREALK
+1485 
-1499 SGNLNLTDAAKMSP
+1499 
-1513 KQKAVVGQTISGLLQ
+1513 
-1528 KEYGVDAQYADTVSN
+1528 
-1543 TIIDEY
+1543 
-1549 NAEVQERARK
+1549 
-1559 ILENKFKE
+1559 
-1567 RKQRVPREFWDVF
+1567 
-1580 EEYANLGTFNSEYA
+1580 
-1594 QKATEKLFGEPGITL
+1594 L

-1614 QEFLNAETDEAR
+1614 QEFLNAETQEAR
-1626 TEVVDRIY
+1626 DAVVDKIY
-1634 DDVAQQIPKTAGDIV
+1634 NDVAQQIPKTAGDRL
-1649 NAWRYFSMLGNPR
+1649 NAWRYFAMLGNPR

-1687 GQKFLPQGQRTRA
+1687 GQKFLPKEKRTRA

-1708 QFAKADYANVEAELS
+1708 QFAKADYANVETELS
-1723 GNAYKTEMSEIKQRQ
+1723 GNAYKTEMSDIKQRQ
-1738 KLFPKWMQWGMDKA
+1738 KLFPKPLQKVMDA
-1752 NGMLDVEDGWFKKG
+1752 NTWALDAEDQVFKKK
-1766 SYIKSMGNFLTARG
+1766 SYIDSMGNFLTARG
-1780 WDVNNLTEAQLNEA
+1780 WDVNNLTESQLNEA

-1809 ASALA
+1809 ASKLA
-1814 DTLGRLEKKNKA
+1814 DKLSEIEHSGKA
-1826 TEVIIGSLVPF
+1826 WGVAIGSLVPF

-1850 LSPAGLLKAI
+1850 LSPVGLLKAI
-1860 TYDAVQVKKGNMDA
+1860 TYDAAQVKKGNMDA

-1887 SGVAALGAFLAAQG
+1887 SGVAVLGAFLAAQG

-1993 VSSAAYNKSNPLFG
+1993 VTSAAYNKSNPLFG
-2007 IASNVATNFG
+2007 IASNIATNFG

-2134 KAEDGTKKFL
+2134 KDADGVKKFL
-2144 SASDYSKLTSQ
+2144 SASEYSKLTSEG
-2155 SGKISLDAINKLTK
+2155 GKISLDAIDKLTK

-2179 ERIEAVADIYKYAKA
+2179 ERIEAVADIYKYAKDV
-2194 IAANKVYKKELDG
+2194 AANKTYGKELDG
-2207 TTKIVSESGIEPGL
+2207 TTKLVKESGMEPGL

-2227 MEDSLNNDMEG
+2227 MQSNFKASMENY
-2238 WEARDQVFNAIKA
+2238 EAFDQTFLAIKN
-2251 DSSLSDQEKNGLYH
+2251 DKSLSEQEKNSLYH
-2265 SLLIKGTS
+2265 NLLIKGNDEAT
-2273 QSQWDKY
+2273 WKKY
-2280 TEISGKVTAEEY
+2280 TEISDKVTAEEF
-2292 VDAMIQ
+2292 VDALTQVKYI
-2298 KQAITKEGED
+2298 KGIGKEELSDETGAEQAK
-2308 IEKGRASLE
+2308 AE
-2317 ATEFSYY
+2317 ATEFSKY
-2324 LDSKGYTGEK
+2324 LDMMGYTGEK
-2334 RQALEDTF
+2334 RAALEDKF
-2342 KFYSM
+2342 GFYSM
-2347 VKADPA
+2347 IRQDPQ
-2353 NYTFDMIRENG
+2353 NYTFDMLKNEGNTYERD
-2364 GTKEKAAIGEV
+2364 AISAV
-2375 ESAGISAAQYAQ
+2375 ESSGMSASQYNQ
-2387 IKSAASGVT
+2387 IKTLANRLQAGVD

-2402 GAKLAA
+2402 GAKKAA
-2408 VAKVVSQNTANYNEY
+2408 QAKIVSQNVDNYDQY
-2423 AAVMHA
+2423 AAVMSA
-2429 LGYKKIDGHYTS
+2429 LGLKRFDSLYSS
-2441 GGKLPED
+2441 GGKLPKD

-2459 SSASQKTSSAGFIN
+2459 SSASQKTSSAGFVN

-2482 TSGYGGRNAP
+2482 TSGYGGRNAV
-2492 KTSGGYGSS
+2492 KTSTGYSS
-2501 NHDGIDIGGTGGNL
+2501 TDHDGIDIGGTGGNL

-2561 VKQGET
+2561 VKQGDT

-2581 NSSGPHLH
+2581 SSSAPHLH
-2589 LRVRKN
+2589 LRVHKN